1 MCAKWYNENRKNVK
15 GEPMMEKKLLLI
27 DGNSLTYRAFFA
39 LPPMTD
45 AQGRNT
51 NAAYGFTMMLLKLL
65 EEEKPTHMLV
75 AFDAS
80 KETFRHDVYQEYK
93 GSREKTPSEL
103 REQFPI
109 VRDICEAL
117 GIQMMELDR
126 YEADDLIGTL
136 AQTMPADKVRV
147 VTGDKDLL
155 QLVTSRIDVLITKR
169 GITDVQCMTEEL
181 FAEIYGGLKPI
192 QMIDLKGLM
201 GDKSDNIPGVP
212 GIGEKTAVKLIASY
226 GSVEG
231 VYEHVDELKGKQKEK
246 IVENE
251 HLARLSKELAT
262 IKCDVPIEA
271 TLDDLEI
278 ADVDTQVPYSLFQSL
293 GFKSLTNKFAPVV
306 KEEDKEELNVKT
318 VTSMPDI
325 TDAVLIVEQLREDYM
340 EEDIVGIA
348 MAIEDTI
355 YVASPELIKDPAFK
369 AWIESDAKKICLDA
383 KQAAFA
389 LRKHGMLLN
398 SYEDLL
404 LAGYLLNLSGGTT
417 LDSIAGHYAL
427 MAPNEES
434 VFGKGAK
441 RAVPSDDLLHAYL
454 AEKARMVERLFPKV
468 VEELKANQQL
478 ELYETLERPLS
489 GVLADMEWLGIKV
502 DVSTLQ
508 EMQEDLKVRLT
519 NLESEIHE
527 LAGEAFNINSPKQL
541 GVILFER
548 LELPVMKKTKTGYS
562 TAAEVLERLSPFHP
576 IIEKIMLYRELG
588 KLQSTY
594 VEGLQKV
601 VKEDGKIHTRFAQTI
616 AQTGRLSSVNP
627 NLQNIP
633 IRLEEGRKIRK
644 AFVPSEPGWSLYA
657 ADYSQIELRVMADM
671 SKDET
676 LVDAFRHGADI
687 HTRTA
692 SNVFGVPQEEVTS
705 AMRRQAK
712 AVNFGIIYG
721 ISDYGLSQNLNI
733 TRKEA
738 QSFIDRYFELFPQ
751 IKEFMDTAI
760 EKARANGFVETLMNR
775 RRNIPDINSK
785 NFNLRGFAERTAIN
799 TPIQG
804 SAADI
809 IKKAM
814 LDVHAALQ
822 EAGLQSRLLL
832 QVHDELIF
840 EGPDEEL
847 DQLKSLVKKAMEE
860 TVELSVPL
868 RVDGDA
874 GKSWFETK

>member
-1 MCAKWYNENRKNVK
+1 MCAKWYNENRKNDK

-155 QLVTSRIDVLITKR
+155 QLVTPHIDVLITKR

-231 VYEHVDELKGKQKEK
+231 VYDHVDELKGKQKEK

-271 TLDDLEI
+271 TIDDLEI

-325 TDAVLIVEQLREDYM
+325 KDAVLIVEQLREDYM

-348 MAIEDTI
+348 MAVEDTI

-389 LRKHGMLLN
+389 LRKHGMLLK

-441 RAVPSDDLLHAYL
+441 RAVPSDDLMHAYL

-562 TAAEVLERLSPFHP
+562 TAADVLEKLSPLHP

-601 VKEDGKIHTRFAQTI
+601 IKEDGKIHTRFAQTI

-692 SNVFGVPQEEVTS
+692 SNVFGVSPEEVTS

-733 TRKEA
+733 SRKEA

-751 IKEFMDTAI
+751 IKEFMDAAI

-822 EAGLQSRLLL
+822 EAGLKSRLLL

>member
-1 MCAKWYNENRKNVK
+1 MEN
-15 GEPMMEKKLLLI
+15 KLLLI

-65 EEEKPTHMLV
+65 EEEQPTHMLV

-80 KETFRHDVYQEYK
+80 SETFRHDVYQEYK

-117 GIQMMELDR
+117 GIQMMELHR

-136 AQTMPADKVRV
+136 ARTMPADRTRI

-155 QLVTSRIDVLITKR
+155 QLVTDQVEVLITKR
-169 GITDVQCMTEEL
+169 GITDVQCMTEDL
-181 FAEIYGGLKPI
+181 FAETYGGLKPI

-201 GDKSDNIPGVP
+201 GDKSDNIPGIP
-212 GIGEKTAVKLIASY
+212 GIGEKTAIKLISAY

-231 VYEHVDELKGKQKEK
+231 LYEHVEDLKGKQKEK
-246 IVENE
+246 VIANE
-251 HLARLSKELAT
+251 DLARLSKELAT
-262 IKCDVPIEA
+262 IKLDVPLDV
-271 TLDDLEI
+271 TLPDLQI
-278 ADVDTQVPYSLFQSL
+278 SDVDTQVPYSLFQSL
-293 GFKSLTNKFAPVV
+293 GFKSLTNRFAPVV
-306 KEEDKEELNVKT
+306 KEEDKEQLNIET
-318 VTSMPDI
+318 I
-325 TDAVLIVEQLREDYM
+325 TTLPSDVQDAVLVVEQLREDYM
-340 EEDIVGIA
+340 EEDIIGFSIA
-348 MAIEDTI
+348 TPNQI
-355 YVASPELIKDPAFK
+355 YVASRELVEDPAFRE
-369 AWIESDAKKICLDA
+369 WIESDHQKICLDA
-383 KQAAFA
+383 KQVAFA
-389 LRKHGMLLN
+389 LRKHGLKLQAFD
-398 SYEDLL
+398 DLL

-417 LDSIAGHYAL
+417 LASIAGHYAM
-427 MAPNEES
+427 MAPSEEA
-434 VFGKGAK
+434 VLGKGAK
-441 RAVPSDDLLHAYL
+441 RSVPTDELLHSYL
-454 AEKARMVERLFPKV
+454 AEKARMIERLFPKV
-468 VEELKANQQL
+468 QEELKANQQFD
-478 ELYETLERPLS
+478 LYETLERPLS
-489 GVLADMEWLGIKV
+489 GVLAEMEWTGIRV
-502 DVSTLQ
+502 DVATLQ
-508 EMQEDLKVRLT
+508 EMQHDLAGRLT
-519 NLESEIHE
+519 DLEE
-527 LAGEAFNINSPKQL
+527 LIYGQAGEAFNINSPKQL
-541 GVILFER
+541 GVILFEK
-548 LELPVMKKTKTGYS
+548 LELPAFKKTKTGYS
-562 TAAEVLERLSPFHP
+562 TAADVLEKLRPLHP
-576 IIEKIMLYRELG
+576 VIDHIMLYRELQ

-601 VKEDGKIHTRFAQTI
+601 IKEDGKIHTRFAQTI

-633 IRLEEGRKIRK
+633 VRIEEGRKIRK
-644 AFVPSEPGWSLYA
+644 AFVPSQAGWSLYA
-657 ADYSQIELRVMADM
+657 ADYSQIELRVMAHM
-671 SKDET
+671 SEDKT
-676 LVDAFRHGADI
+676 LVDAFLHDADI
-687 HTRTA
+687 HTQTA
-692 SNVFGVPQEEVTS
+692 SSVFSVEPGDVTGN
-705 AMRRQAK
+705 MRRQAK

-733 TRKEA
+733 SRKEA
-738 QSFIDRYFELFPQ
+738 QDFIDRYFELFPQ
-751 IKEFMDTAI
+751 IKLFMDAAI

-814 LDVHAALQ
+814 LDVHAAL
-822 EAGLQSRLLL
+822 EASPLKARLLL

-840 EGPDEEL
+840 EAPDEEL
-847 DQLKSLVKKAMEE
+847 DALKALVKQAMEQ

-874 GKSWFETK
+874 GHSWYETK

>member
-1 MCAKWYNENRKNVK
+1 
-15 GEPMMEKKLLLI
+15 MMENKLLLI

-65 EEEKPTHMLV
+65 EEEQPTHMLV

-80 KETFRHDVYQEYK
+80 SETFRHDVYQEYK

-117 GIQMMELDR
+117 GIQMMELHR

-136 AQTMPADKVRV
+136 ARTMPTDRTRI

-155 QLVTSRIDVLITKR
+155 QLVTDKVEVLITKR

-181 FAEIYGGLKPI
+181 FAETYGGLKPI

-201 GDKSDNIPGVP
+201 GDKSDNIPGIP
-212 GIGEKTAVKLIASY
+212 GIGEKTAVKLISAY

-231 VYEHVDELKGKQKEK
+231 LYEHVEDLKGKQKEK
-246 IVENE
+246 VIANE
-251 HLARLSKELAT
+251 ELARLSKELAT
-262 IKCDVPIEA
+262 IKVDVPLET
-271 TLDDLEI
+271 TLDDLQI
-278 ADVDTQVPYSLFQSL
+278 RNVDTQVPYSLFQSL
-293 GFKSLTNKFAPVV
+293 GFKSLTNRFAPVV
-306 KEEDKEELNVKT
+306 KEEDKEQLNV
-318 VTSMPDI
+318 VTITSLPKDV
-325 TDAVLIVEQLREDYM
+325 TDAVLIAEQLREDYM
-340 EEDIVGIA
+340 EEDIIGFAIA
-348 MAIEDTI
+348 TPDTI
-355 YVASPELIKDPAFK
+355 YVAAPTLVEDPAFRQ
-369 AWIESDAKKICLDA
+369 WIESEHQKICLDA
-383 KQAAFA
+383 KQVAFA
-389 LRKHGMLLN
+389 LRKHGLTLN
-398 SYEDLL
+398 GYEDLL

-417 LDSIAGHYAL
+417 LASIAGHYAL
-427 MAPNEES
+427 MAPNEEA
-434 VFGKGAK
+434 VLGKGAK
-441 RAVPSDDLLHAYL
+441 RLAPEDEALHPYL
-454 AEKARMVERLFPKV
+454 AEKARMVELLFPKV
-468 VEELKANQQL
+468 REELKANQQY

-489 GVLADMEWLGIKV
+489 GVLAEMEWTGIRV
-502 DVSTLQ
+502 DVATLQ
-508 EMQEDLKVRLT
+508 EMQADLAGRLT
-519 NLESEIHE
+519 ELETLVFEA
-527 LAGEAFNINSPKQL
+527 AGESFNINSPKQL
-541 GVILFER
+541 GVILFEK
-548 LELPVMKKTKTGYS
+548 LELPAFKKTKTGYS
-562 TAAEVLERLSPFHP
+562 TAADVLEKLRPLHP
-576 IIEKIMLYRELG
+576 VIDHIMLYRELQ

-601 VKEDGKIHTRFAQTI
+601 IKEDGKIHTRFAQTI

-633 IRLEEGRKIRK
+633 IRIEEGRKIRK
-644 AFVPSEPGWSLYA
+644 AFVPSQTGWSLYA

-671 SKDET
+671 SQDQT
-676 LVDAFRHGADI
+676 LVDAFLHDEDI
-687 HTRTA
+687 HTQTA
-692 SNVFGVPQEEVTS
+692 SSVFGVEPEDVTGN
-705 AMRRQAK
+705 MRRQAK

-751 IKEFMDTAI
+751 IKQFMDTAI
-760 EKARANGFVETLMNR
+760 ETARANGFVETLMNR

-814 LDVHAALQ
+814 LDVHAALK
-822 EAGLQSRLLL
+822 ASNLKARLLL

-840 EGPDEEL
+840 EAPDEEL
-847 DQLKSLVKKAMEE
+847 DALQALVKQAMEQ

-868 RVDGDA
+868 RVDGGA
-874 GKSWFETK
+874 GHTWYETK

>member
-1 MCAKWYNENRKNVK
+1 
-15 GEPMMEKKLLLI
+15 MMENKLLLI

-65 EEEKPTHMLV
+65 EEEQPTHMLV

-80 KETFRHDVYQEYK
+80 SETFRHDVYQEYK

-117 GIQMMELDR
+117 GIQMMELHR

-136 AQTMPADKVRV
+136 ARTMPTDRTRI

-155 QLVTSRIDVLITKR
+155 QLVTDKVEVLITKR

-181 FAEIYGGLKPI
+181 FAETYGGLKPI

-201 GDKSDNIPGVP
+201 GDKSDNIPGIP
-212 GIGEKTAVKLIASY
+212 GIGEKTAVKLISAY

-231 VYEHVDELKGKQKEK
+231 LYEHVEDLKGKQKEK
-246 IVENE
+246 VIANE
-251 HLARLSKELAT
+251 ELARLSKELAT
-262 IKCDVPIEA
+262 IKVDVPLET
-271 TLDDLEI
+271 TLDDLQI
-278 ADVDTQVPYSLFQSL
+278 RDVDTQVPYSLFQSL
-293 GFKSLTNKFAPVV
+293 GFKSLTNRFAPVV
-306 KEEDKEELNVKT
+306 KEEDKEQLNV
-318 VTSMPDI
+318 VTITSLPEDV
-325 TDAVLIVEQLREDYM
+325 TDAVLLAEQLREDYM
-340 EEDIVGIA
+340 EEDIIGFAIA
-348 MAIEDTI
+348 TPDTI
-355 YVASPELIKDPAFK
+355 YVAAPTLVEDSAFCQ
-369 AWIESDAKKICLDA
+369 WIESEHRKICLDA
-383 KQAAFA
+383 KQVAFA
-389 LRKHGMLLN
+389 LRKHGLTLN
-398 SYEDLL
+398 GYEDLL

-417 LDSIAGHYAL
+417 LASIAGHYAL
-427 MAPNEES
+427 MAPNEEA
-434 VFGKGAK
+434 VLGKGAK
-441 RAVPSDDLLHAYL
+441 RLAPADDVLHPYL
-454 AEKARMVERLFPKV
+454 AEKARMIELLFPKV
-468 VEELKANQQL
+468 REELKANQQY

-489 GVLADMEWLGIKV
+489 GVLAEMEWTGIRV
-502 DVSTLQ
+502 DVATLQ
-508 EMQEDLKVRLT
+508 SMQADLAGRLT
-519 NLESEIHE
+519 ELETLVFEA
-527 LAGEAFNINSPKQL
+527 AGESFNINSPKQL
-541 GVILFER
+541 GVILFEK
-548 LELPVMKKTKTGYS
+548 LELPAFKKTKTGYS
-562 TAAEVLERLSPFHP
+562 TAADVLEKLRPLHP
-576 IIEKIMLYRELG
+576 VIDHIMLYRELQ

-601 VKEDGKIHTRFAQTI
+601 IKEDGKIHTRFAQTI

-633 IRLEEGRKIRK
+633 IRIEEGRKIRK
-644 AFVPSEPGWSLYA
+644 AFVPSEAGWSLYA

-671 SKDET
+671 SQDQT
-676 LVDAFRHGADI
+676 LVDAFLHDEDI
-687 HTRTA
+687 HTQTA
-692 SNVFGVPQEEVTS
+692 SSVFGVEPEDVTGN
-705 AMRRQAK
+705 MRRQAK

-751 IKEFMDTAI
+751 IKQFMDTAI
-760 EKARANGFVETLMNR
+760 ETARANGFVETLMNR

-814 LDVHAALQ
+814 LDVHAALK
-822 EAGLQSRLLL
+822 ASNLKARLLL

-840 EGPDEEL
+840 EAPDEEL
-847 DQLKSLVKKAMEE
+847 DALQALVKQAMEQ

-868 RVDGDA
+868 RVEGGA
-874 GKSWFETK
+874 GHTWYETK

>member
-1 MCAKWYNENRKNVK
+1 MEN
-15 GEPMMEKKLLLI
+15 KLLLI

-65 EEEKPTHMLV
+65 EEEQPTHMLV

-80 KETFRHDVYQEYK
+80 SETFRHDVYQEYK

-117 GIQMMELDR
+117 GIQMMELHR

-136 AQTMPADKVRV
+136 ARTMPADRTRI

-155 QLVTSRIDVLITKR
+155 QLVTDQVEVLITKR
-169 GITDVQCMTEEL
+169 GITDVQCMTEDL
-181 FAEIYGGLKPI
+181 FAETYGGLKPI

-201 GDKSDNIPGVP
+201 GDKSDNIPGIP
-212 GIGEKTAVKLIASY
+212 GIGEKTAIKLISAY

-231 VYEHVDELKGKQKEK
+231 LYEHVEDLKGKQKEK
-246 IVENE
+246 VIANE
-251 HLARLSKELAT
+251 DLARLSKELAT
-262 IKCDVPIEA
+262 IKLDVPLDV
-271 TLDDLEI
+271 TLPDLQI
-278 ADVDTQVPYSLFQSL
+278 SDVDTQVPYSLFQSL
-293 GFKSLTNKFAPVV
+293 GFKSLTNRFAPVI
-306 KEEDKEELNVKT
+306 KEEDKEQLNVET
-318 VTSMPDI
+318 I
-325 TDAVLIVEQLREDYM
+325 TTLPSDVQDAVLVVEQLREDYM
-340 EEDIVGIA
+340 EEDIIGFSIA
-348 MAIEDTI
+348 TPNQI
-355 YVASPELIKDPAFK
+355 YVASRELVEDPAFRE
-369 AWIESDAKKICLDA
+369 WIESDHQKICLDA

-389 LRKHGMLLN
+389 LRKHGLKLQAFD
-398 SYEDLL
+398 DLL

-417 LDSIAGHYAL
+417 LASIAGHYAM
-427 MAPNEES
+427 MAPSEEA
-434 VFGKGAK
+434 VLGKGAK
-441 RAVPSDDLLHAYL
+441 RSVPTDELLHPYL
-454 AEKARMVERLFPKV
+454 AEKARMIERLFPKV
-468 VEELKANQQL
+468 QEELKANQQF

-489 GVLADMEWLGIKV
+489 GVLAEMEWTGIRV
-502 DVSTLQ
+502 DVATLQ
-508 EMQEDLKVRLT
+508 EMQHDLAGRLT
-519 NLESEIHE
+519 DLEE
-527 LAGEAFNINSPKQL
+527 LIYGQAGEAFNINSPKQL
-541 GVILFER
+541 GVILFEK
-548 LELPVMKKTKTGYS
+548 LELPAFKKTKTGYS
-562 TAAEVLERLSPFHP
+562 TAADVLEKLRPLHP
-576 IIEKIMLYRELG
+576 VIDHIMLYRELQ

-601 VKEDGKIHTRFAQTI
+601 IKEDGKIHTRFAQTI

-633 IRLEEGRKIRK
+633 VRIEEGRKIRK
-644 AFVPSEPGWSLYA
+644 AFVPSQAGWSLYA
-657 ADYSQIELRVMADM
+657 ADYSQIELRVMAHM
-671 SKDET
+671 SEDKT
-676 LVDAFRHGADI
+676 LVDAFLHDADI
-687 HTRTA
+687 HTQTA
-692 SNVFGVPQEEVTS
+692 SSVFSVDPGDVTGN
-705 AMRRQAK
+705 MRRQAK

-733 TRKEA
+733 SRKEA
-738 QSFIDRYFELFPQ
+738 QDFIDRYFELFPQ
-751 IKEFMDTAI
+751 IKLFMDAAI

-814 LDVHAALQ
+814 LDVHAAL
-822 EAGLQSRLLL
+822 EASPLKARLLL

-840 EGPDEEL
+840 EAPDEEL
-847 DQLKSLVKKAMEE
+847 DALKALVKQAMEQ

-868 RVDGDA
+868 SVDGDA
-874 GKSWFETK
+874 GHSWYETK

>member
-1 MCAKWYNENRKNVK
+1 
-15 GEPMMEKKLLLI
+15 MMENKLLLI

-65 EEEKPTHMLV
+65 EEEQPTHMLV

-80 KETFRHDVYQEYK
+80 SETFRHDVYQEYK

-117 GIQMMELDR
+117 GIQMMELHR

-136 AQTMPADKVRV
+136 ARTMPTDRTRI

-155 QLVTSRIDVLITKR
+155 QLVTDKVEVLITKR

-181 FAEIYGGLKPI
+181 FAETYGGLKPI

-201 GDKSDNIPGVP
+201 GDKSDNIPGIP
-212 GIGEKTAVKLIASY
+212 GIGEKTAVKLISAY

-231 VYEHVDELKGKQKEK
+231 LYEHVEDLKGKQKEK
-246 IVENE
+246 VIANE
-251 HLARLSKELAT
+251 ELARLSKELAT
-262 IKCDVPIEA
+262 IKVDVPLET
-271 TLDDLEI
+271 TLDDLQI
-278 ADVDTQVPYSLFQSL
+278 RNVDTQVPYSLFQSL
-293 GFKSLTNKFAPVV
+293 GFKSLTNRFAPVV
-306 KEEDKEELNVKT
+306 KEEDKEQLNV
-318 VTSMPDI
+318 VTITSLPKDV
-325 TDAVLIVEQLREDYM
+325 TDAILIAEQLREDYM
-340 EEDIVGIA
+340 EEDIIGFAIA
-348 MAIEDTI
+348 TPDTI
-355 YVASPELIKDPAFK
+355 YVAAPTLVEDPAFRQ
-369 AWIESDAKKICLDA
+369 WIESEHQKICLDA
-383 KQAAFA
+383 KQVAFA
-389 LRKHGMLLN
+389 LRKHGLTLN
-398 SYEDLL
+398 GYEDLL

-417 LDSIAGHYAL
+417 LASIAGHYAL
-427 MAPNEES
+427 MAPNEEA
-434 VFGKGAK
+434 VLGKGAK
-441 RAVPSDDLLHAYL
+441 RLAPEDEALHPYL
-454 AEKARMVERLFPKV
+454 AEKARMVELLFPKV
-468 VEELKANQQL
+468 REELKANQQY

-489 GVLADMEWLGIKV
+489 GVLAEMEWTGIRV
-502 DVSTLQ
+502 DVATLQ
-508 EMQEDLKVRLT
+508 EMQADLAGRLT
-519 NLESEIHE
+519 ELETLVFEA
-527 LAGEAFNINSPKQL
+527 AGESFNINSPKQL
-541 GVILFER
+541 GVILFEK
-548 LELPVMKKTKTGYS
+548 LELPAFKKTKTGYS
-562 TAAEVLERLSPFHP
+562 TAADVLEKLRPLHP
-576 IIEKIMLYRELG
+576 VIDHIMLYRELQ

-601 VKEDGKIHTRFAQTI
+601 IKEDGKIHTRFAQTI

-633 IRLEEGRKIRK
+633 IRIEEGRKIRK
-644 AFVPSEPGWSLYA
+644 AFVPSQTGWSLYA

-671 SKDET
+671 SQDQT
-676 LVDAFRHGADI
+676 LVDAFLHDEDI
-687 HTRTA
+687 HTQTA
-692 SNVFGVPQEEVTS
+692 SSVFGVEPEDVTGN
-705 AMRRQAK
+705 MRRQAK

-751 IKEFMDTAI
+751 IKQFMDTAI
-760 EKARANGFVETLMNR
+760 ETARANGFVETLMNR

-814 LDVHAALQ
+814 LDVHAALK
-822 EAGLQSRLLL
+822 ASNLKARLLL

-840 EGPDEEL
+840 EAPDEEL
-847 DQLKSLVKKAMEE
+847 DALQALVKQAMEQ

-868 RVDGDA
+868 RVDGGA
-874 GKSWFETK
+874 GHTWYETK

>member
-1 MCAKWYNENRKNVK
+1 
-15 GEPMMEKKLLLI
+15 MMENKLLLI

-65 EEEKPTHMLV
+65 EEEQPTHMLV

-80 KETFRHDVYQEYK
+80 SETFRHDVYQEYK

-117 GIQMMELDR
+117 GIQMMELHR

-136 AQTMPADKVRV
+136 ARTMPTDRTRI

-155 QLVTSRIDVLITKR
+155 QLVTDKVEVLITKR

-181 FAEIYGGLKPI
+181 FAETYGGLKPI

-201 GDKSDNIPGVP
+201 GDKSDNIPGIP
-212 GIGEKTAVKLIASY
+212 GIGEKTAVKLISAY

-231 VYEHVDELKGKQKEK
+231 LYEHVEDLKGKQKEK
-246 IVENE
+246 VIANE
-251 HLARLSKELAT
+251 ELARLSKELAT
-262 IKCDVPIEA
+262 IKVDVPLET
-271 TLDDLEI
+271 TLDDLQI
-278 ADVDTQVPYSLFQSL
+278 RNVDTQVPYSLFQSL
-293 GFKSLTNKFAPVV
+293 GFKSLTNRFAPVV
-306 KEEDKEELNVKT
+306 KEEDKEQLNV
-318 VTSMPDI
+318 VTITSLPKDV
-325 TDAVLIVEQLREDYM
+325 TDAVLIAEQLREDYM
-340 EEDIVGIA
+340 EEDIIGFAIA
-348 MAIEDTI
+348 TPDTI
-355 YVASPELIKDPAFK
+355 YVAAPTLVEDPAFRQ
-369 AWIESDAKKICLDA
+369 WIESEHQKICLDA
-383 KQAAFA
+383 KQVAFA
-389 LRKHGMLLN
+389 LRKHGLTLN
-398 SYEDLL
+398 GYEDLL

-417 LDSIAGHYAL
+417 LASIAGHYAL
-427 MAPNEES
+427 MAPNEEA
-434 VFGKGAK
+434 VLGKGAK
-441 RAVPSDDLLHAYL
+441 RLAPEDEALHPYL
-454 AEKARMVERLFPKV
+454 AEKARMVELLFPKV
-468 VEELKANQQL
+468 REELKANQQY

-489 GVLADMEWLGIKV
+489 GVLAEMEWTGIRV
-502 DVSTLQ
+502 DVATLQ
-508 EMQEDLKVRLT
+508 EMQADLAGRLT
-519 NLESEIHE
+519 ELETLVFEA
-527 LAGEAFNINSPKQL
+527 AGESFNINSPKKL
-541 GVILFER
+541 GVILIEK
-548 LELPVMKKTKTGYS
+548 LELPAFKKTKTGYS
-562 TAAEVLERLSPFHP
+562 TAADVLEKLRPLHP
-576 IIEKIMLYRELG
+576 VIDHIMLYRELQ

-601 VKEDGKIHTRFAQTI
+601 IKEDGKIHTRFAQTI

-633 IRLEEGRKIRK
+633 IRIEEGRKIRK
-644 AFVPSEPGWSLYA
+644 AFVPSQTGWSLYA

-671 SKDET
+671 SQDQT
-676 LVDAFRHGADI
+676 LVDAFLHDEDI
-687 HTRTA
+687 HTQTA
-692 SNVFGVPQEEVTS
+692 SSVFGVEPEDVTGN
-705 AMRRQAK
+705 MRRQAK

-751 IKEFMDTAI
+751 IKQFMDTAI
-760 EKARANGFVETLMNR
+760 ETARANGFVETLMNR

-814 LDVHAALQ
+814 LDVHAALK
-822 EAGLQSRLLL
+822 ASNLKARLLL

-840 EGPDEEL
+840 EAPDEEL
-847 DQLKSLVKKAMEE
+847 DALQALVKQAMEQ

-868 RVDGDA
+868 RVDGGA
-874 GKSWFETK
+874 GHTWYETK

>member
-1 MCAKWYNENRKNVK
+1 MEN
-15 GEPMMEKKLLLI
+15 KLLLI

-65 EEEKPTHMLV
+65 EEEQPTHMLV

-80 KETFRHDVYQEYK
+80 SETFRHDVYQEYK

-117 GIQMMELDR
+117 GIQMMELHR

-136 AQTMPADKVRV
+136 ARTMPADRIRI

-155 QLVTSRIDVLITKR
+155 QLVTNQVEVLITKR
-169 GITDVQCMTEEL
+169 GITDVQCMTEDL
-181 FAEIYGGLKPI
+181 FAETYGGLKPI

-201 GDKSDNIPGVP
+201 GDKSDNIPGIP
-212 GIGEKTAVKLIASY
+212 GIGEKTAIKLISAY

-231 VYEHVDELKGKQKEK
+231 LYEHVEDLKGKQKEK
-246 IVENE
+246 VIANE
-251 HLARLSKELAT
+251 DLARLSKELAT
-262 IKCDVPIEA
+262 IKLDVPLDV
-271 TLDDLEI
+271 TLPDLQI
-278 ADVDTQVPYSLFQSL
+278 SDVDTQVPYSLFQSL
-293 GFKSLTNKFAPVV
+293 GFKSLTNRFAPVI
-306 KEEDKEELNVKT
+306 KEEDKEQLNVET
-318 VTSMPDI
+318 I
-325 TDAVLIVEQLREDYM
+325 TTLPSDVQDAVLVVEQLREDYM
-340 EEDIVGIA
+340 EEDIIGFSIA
-348 MAIEDTI
+348 TPNQI
-355 YVASPELIKDPAFK
+355 YVASRELVEDPAFRE
-369 AWIESDAKKICLDA
+369 WIESDHQKICLDA

-389 LRKHGMLLN
+389 LRKHGLKLQAFD
-398 SYEDLL
+398 DLL

-417 LDSIAGHYAL
+417 LASIAGHYAM
-427 MAPNEES
+427 MAPSEEA
-434 VFGKGAK
+434 VLGKGAK
-441 RAVPSDDLLHAYL
+441 RSVPTDELLHSYL
-454 AEKARMVERLFPKV
+454 AEKARMIERLFPKV
-468 VEELKANQQL
+468 QEELKANQQFD
-478 ELYETLERPLS
+478 LYETLERPLS
-489 GVLADMEWLGIKV
+489 GVLAEMEWTGIRV
-502 DVSTLQ
+502 DVATLQ
-508 EMQEDLKVRLT
+508 EMQHDLAGRLT
-519 NLESEIHE
+519 DLEE
-527 LAGEAFNINSPKQL
+527 LIYGQAGEAFNINSPKQL
-541 GVILFER
+541 GVILFEK
-548 LELPVMKKTKTGYS
+548 LELPAFKKTKTGYS
-562 TAAEVLERLSPFHP
+562 TAADVLEKLRPLHP
-576 IIEKIMLYRELG
+576 VIDHIMLYRELQ

-601 VKEDGKIHTRFAQTI
+601 IKEDGKIHTRFAQTI

-633 IRLEEGRKIRK
+633 VRIEEGRKIRK
-644 AFVPSEPGWSLYA
+644 AFVPSQAGWSLYA
-657 ADYSQIELRVMADM
+657 ADYSQIELRVMAHM
-671 SKDET
+671 SEDKT
-676 LVDAFRHGADI
+676 LVDAFLHDADI
-687 HTRTA
+687 HTQTA
-692 SNVFGVPQEEVTS
+692 SSVFSVDPGDVTGN
-705 AMRRQAK
+705 MRRQAK

-733 TRKEA
+733 SRKEA
-738 QSFIDRYFELFPQ
+738 QDFIDRYFELFPQ
-751 IKEFMDTAI
+751 IKLFMDAAI

-814 LDVHAALQ
+814 LDVHAAL
-822 EAGLQSRLLL
+822 EASPLKARLLL

-840 EGPDEEL
+840 EAPDEEL
-847 DQLKSLVKKAMEE
+847 DALKALVKQAMEQ

-874 GKSWFETK
+874 GHSWYETK

>member
-1 MCAKWYNENRKNVK
+1 
-15 GEPMMEKKLLLI
+15 
-27 DGNSLTYRAFFA
+27 
-39 LPPMTD
+39 
-45 AQGRNT
+45 
-51 NAAYGFTMMLLKLL
+51 YGFTMMLLKLL
-65 EEEKPTHMLV
+65 EEEQPTHMLV

-80 KETFRHDVYQEYK
+80 SETFRHDVYQEYK

-117 GIQMMELDR
+117 GIQMMELHR

-136 AQTMPADKVRV
+136 ARTMPTDRTRI

-155 QLVTSRIDVLITKR
+155 QLVTDKVEVLITKR

-181 FAEIYGGLKPI
+181 FAETYGGLKPI

-201 GDKSDNIPGVP
+201 GDKSDNIPGIP
-212 GIGEKTAVKLIASY
+212 GIGEKTAVKLISAY

-231 VYEHVDELKGKQKEK
+231 LYEHVEDLKGKQKEK
-246 IVENE
+246 VIANE
-251 HLARLSKELAT
+251 ELARLSKELAT
-262 IKCDVPIEA
+262 IKVDVPLET
-271 TLDDLEI
+271 TLDDLQI
-278 ADVDTQVPYSLFQSL
+278 RNVDTQVPYSLFQSL
-293 GFKSLTNKFAPVV
+293 GFKSLTNRFAPVV
-306 KEEDKEELNVKT
+306 KEEDKEQLNV
-318 VTSMPDI
+318 VTITSLPKDV
-325 TDAVLIVEQLREDYM
+325 TDAVLIAEQLREDYM
-340 EEDIVGIA
+340 EEDIIGFAIA
-348 MAIEDTI
+348 TPDTI
-355 YVASPELIKDPAFK
+355 YVAAPTLVEDPAFRQ
-369 AWIESDAKKICLDA
+369 WIESEHQKICLDA
-383 KQAAFA
+383 KQVAFA
-389 LRKHGMLLN
+389 LRKHGLTLN
-398 SYEDLL
+398 GYEDLL

-417 LDSIAGHYAL
+417 LASIAGHYAL
-427 MAPNEES
+427 MAPNEEA
-434 VFGKGAK
+434 VLGKGAK
-441 RAVPSDDLLHAYL
+441 RLAPEDEALHPYL
-454 AEKARMVERLFPKV
+454 AEKARMVELLFPKV
-468 VEELKANQQL
+468 REELKANQQY

-489 GVLADMEWLGIKV
+489 GVLAEMEWTGIRV
-502 DVSTLQ
+502 DVATLQ
-508 EMQEDLKVRLT
+508 EMQADLAGRLT
-519 NLESEIHE
+519 ELETLVFEA
-527 LAGEAFNINSPKQL
+527 AGESFNINSPKQL
-541 GVILFER
+541 GVILFEK
-548 LELPVMKKTKTGYS
+548 LELPAFKKTKTGYS
-562 TAAEVLERLSPFHP
+562 TAADVLEKLRPLHP
-576 IIEKIMLYRELG
+576 VIDHIMLYRELQ

-601 VKEDGKIHTRFAQTI
+601 IKEDGKIHTRFAQTI

-633 IRLEEGRKIRK
+633 IRIEEGRKIRK
-644 AFVPSEPGWSLYA
+644 AFVPSQTGWSLYA

-671 SKDET
+671 SQDQT
-676 LVDAFRHGADI
+676 LVDAFLHDEDI
-687 HTRTA
+687 HTQTA
-692 SNVFGVPQEEVTS
+692 SSVFGVEPEDVTGN
-705 AMRRQAK
+705 MRRQAK

-751 IKEFMDTAI
+751 IKQFMDTAI
-760 EKARANGFVETLMNR
+760 ETARANGFVETLMNR

-814 LDVHAALQ
+814 LDVHAALK
-822 EAGLQSRLLL
+822 ASNLKARLLL

-840 EGPDEEL
+840 EAPDEEL
-847 DQLKSLVKKAMEE
+847 DALQALVKQAMEQ

-868 RVDGDA
+868 RVDGGA
-874 GKSWFETK
+874 GHTWYETK

>member
-1 MCAKWYNENRKNVK
+1 
-15 GEPMMEKKLLLI
+15 MMENKLLLI

-65 EEEKPTHMLV
+65 EEEQPTHMLV

-80 KETFRHDVYQEYK
+80 SETFRHDVYQEYK

-117 GIQMMELDR
+117 GIQMMELHR

-136 AQTMPADKVRV
+136 ARTMPTDRTRI

-155 QLVTSRIDVLITKR
+155 QLVTDKVEVLITKR

-181 FAEIYGGLKPI
+181 FAETYGGLKPI

-201 GDKSDNIPGVP
+201 GDKSDNIPGIP
-212 GIGEKTAVKLIASY
+212 GIGEKTAVKLISAY

-231 VYEHVDELKGKQKEK
+231 LYEHVEDLKGKQKEK
-246 IVENE
+246 VIANE
-251 HLARLSKELAT
+251 ELARLSKELAT
-262 IKCDVPIEA
+262 IKVDVPLET
-271 TLDDLEI
+271 TLDDLQI
-278 ADVDTQVPYSLFQSL
+278 RNVDTQVPYSLFQSL
-293 GFKSLTNKFAPVV
+293 GFKSLTNRFAPVV
-306 KEEDKEELNVKT
+306 KEEDKEQLNV
-318 VTSMPDI
+318 VTITSLPKDV
-325 TDAVLIVEQLREDYM
+325 TDAVLIAEQLREDYM
-340 EEDIVGIA
+340 EEDIIGFAIA
-348 MAIEDTI
+348 TPDTI
-355 YVASPELIKDPAFK
+355 YVAAPTLVEDPAFRQ
-369 AWIESDAKKICLDA
+369 WIESEHQKICLDA
-383 KQAAFA
+383 KQVAFV
-389 LRKHGMLLN
+389 LRKHGLTLN
-398 SYEDLL
+398 GYEDLL

-417 LDSIAGHYAL
+417 LASIAGHYAL
-427 MAPNEES
+427 MAPNEEA
-434 VFGKGAK
+434 VLGKGAK
-441 RAVPSDDLLHAYL
+441 RLAPEDEALHPYL
-454 AEKARMVERLFPKV
+454 AEKARMVELLFPKV
-468 VEELKANQQL
+468 REELKANQQY

-489 GVLADMEWLGIKV
+489 GVLAEMEWTGIRV
-502 DVSTLQ
+502 DVATLQ
-508 EMQEDLKVRLT
+508 EMQADLAGRLT
-519 NLESEIHE
+519 ELETLVFEA
-527 LAGEAFNINSPKQL
+527 AGESFNINSPKQL
-541 GVILFER
+541 GVILFEK
-548 LELPVMKKTKTGYS
+548 LELPAFKKTKTGYS
-562 TAAEVLERLSPFHP
+562 TAADVLEKLRPLHP
-576 IIEKIMLYRELG
+576 VIDHIMLYRELQ

-601 VKEDGKIHTRFAQTI
+601 IKEDGKIHTRFAQTI

-633 IRLEEGRKIRK
+633 IRIEEGRKIRK
-644 AFVPSEPGWSLYA
+644 AFVPSQTGWSLYA

-671 SKDET
+671 SQDQT
-676 LVDAFRHGADI
+676 LVDAFLHDEDI
-687 HTRTA
+687 HTQTA
-692 SNVFGVPQEEVTS
+692 SSVFGVEPEDVTGN
-705 AMRRQAK
+705 MRRQAK

-751 IKEFMDTAI
+751 IKQFMDTAI
-760 EKARANGFVETLMNR
+760 ETARANGFVETLMNR

-814 LDVHAALQ
+814 LDVHAALK
-822 EAGLQSRLLL
+822 ASNLKARLLL

-840 EGPDEEL
+840 EAPDEEL
-847 DQLKSLVKKAMEE
+847 DALQALVKQAMEQ

-868 RVDGDA
+868 RVDGGA
-874 GKSWFETK
+874 GHTWYETK

>member
-1 MCAKWYNENRKNVK
+1 MEN
-15 GEPMMEKKLLLI
+15 KLLLI

-65 EEEKPTHMLV
+65 EEEQPTHMLV

-80 KETFRHDVYQEYK
+80 SETFRHDVYQEYK

-117 GIQMMELDR
+117 GIQMMELHR

-136 AQTMPADKVRV
+136 ARTMPADRTRI

-155 QLVTSRIDVLITKR
+155 QLVTDQVEVLITKR
-169 GITDVQCMTEEL
+169 GITDVQCMTEDL
-181 FAEIYGGLKPI
+181 FAETYGGLKPI

-201 GDKSDNIPGVP
+201 GDKSDNIPGIP
-212 GIGEKTAVKLIASY
+212 GIGEKTAIKLISAY

-231 VYEHVDELKGKQKEK
+231 LYEHVEDLKGKQKEK
-246 IVENE
+246 VIANE
-251 HLARLSKELAT
+251 DLARLSKELAT
-262 IKCDVPIEA
+262 IKLDVPLDV
-271 TLDDLEI
+271 TLPDLQI
-278 ADVDTQVPYSLFQSL
+278 SDVDTQVPYSLFQSL
-293 GFKSLTNKFAPVV
+293 GFKSLTNRFAPVV
-306 KEEDKEELNVKT
+306 KEEDKEQLNIET
-318 VTSMPDI
+318 I
-325 TDAVLIVEQLREDYM
+325 TTLPSDVQDAVLVVEQLREDYM
-340 EEDIVGIA
+340 EEDIIGFSIA
-348 MAIEDTI
+348 TPNQI
-355 YVASPELIKDPAFK
+355 YVASRELVEDPAFRE
-369 AWIESDAKKICLDA
+369 WIESDHQKICLDA

-389 LRKHGMLLN
+389 LRKHGLKLQAFD
-398 SYEDLL
+398 DLL

-417 LDSIAGHYAL
+417 LASIAGHYAM
-427 MAPNEES
+427 MAPSEEA
-434 VFGKGAK
+434 VLGKGAK
-441 RAVPSDDLLHAYL
+441 RSVPTDELLHSYL
-454 AEKARMVERLFPKV
+454 AEKARMIERLFPKV
-468 VEELKANQQL
+468 QEELKANQQFD
-478 ELYETLERPLS
+478 LYETLERPLS
-489 GVLADMEWLGIKV
+489 GVLAEMEWTGIRV
-502 DVSTLQ
+502 DVATLQ
-508 EMQEDLKVRLT
+508 EMQHDLAGRLT
-519 NLESEIHE
+519 DLEE
-527 LAGEAFNINSPKQL
+527 LIYGQAGEAFNINSPKQL
-541 GVILFER
+541 GVILFEK
-548 LELPVMKKTKTGYS
+548 LELPAFKKTKTGYS
-562 TAAEVLERLSPFHP
+562 TAADVLEKLRPLHP
-576 IIEKIMLYRELG
+576 VIDHIMLYRELQ

-601 VKEDGKIHTRFAQTI
+601 IKEDGKIHTRFAQTI

-633 IRLEEGRKIRK
+633 VRIEEGRKIRK
-644 AFVPSEPGWSLYA
+644 AFVPSQTGWSLYA
-657 ADYSQIELRVMADM
+657 ADYSQIELRVMAHM
-671 SKDET
+671 SEDKT
-676 LVDAFRHGADI
+676 LVDAFLHDADI
-687 HTRTA
+687 HTQTA
-692 SNVFGVPQEEVTS
+692 SSVFSVDPGDVTGN
-705 AMRRQAK
+705 MRRQAK

-733 TRKEA
+733 SRKEA
-738 QSFIDRYFELFPQ
+738 QDFIDRYFELFPQ
-751 IKEFMDTAI
+751 IKLFMDAAI

-814 LDVHAALQ
+814 LDVHAAL
-822 EAGLQSRLLL
+822 EASPLKARLLL

-840 EGPDEEL
+840 EAPDEEL
-847 DQLKSLVKKAMEE
+847 DALKALVKQAMEQ

-874 GKSWFETK
+874 GHSWYETK

>member
-1 MCAKWYNENRKNVK
+1 
-15 GEPMMEKKLLLI
+15 MMENKLLLI

-65 EEEKPTHMLV
+65 EEEQPTHMLV

-80 KETFRHDVYQEYK
+80 SETFRHDVYQEYK

-117 GIQMMELDR
+117 GIQMMELHR

-136 AQTMPADKVRV
+136 AQTMPADRIRI

-155 QLVTSRIDVLITKR
+155 QLVTDQVEVLITKR
-169 GITDVQCMTEEL
+169 GITDVLCMTEEL
-181 FAEIYGGLKPI
+181 FAETYGGLKPM

-212 GIGEKTAVKLIASY
+212 GIGEKTAIKLISAY

-231 VYEHVDELKGKQKEK
+231 LYEHVEDLKGKQKEK
-246 IVENE
+246 VIANE
-251 HLARLSKELAT
+251 ELARLSKELAT
-262 IKCDVPIEA
+262 IKLDVPLDV
-271 TLDDLEI
+271 TLDDLQI
-278 ADVDTQVPYSLFQSL
+278 SDVDTQVPYSLFQSL
-293 GFKSLTNKFAPVV
+293 GFKSLTNRFAPVV
-306 KEEDKEELNVKT
+306 EEADKEQLNVQT
-318 VTSMPDI
+318 ITSLPEGV
-325 TDAVLIVEQLREDYM
+325 TDAVLVVEQLREDYM
-340 EEDIVGIA
+340 EEDIIGFGIA
-348 MAIEDTI
+348 TPDQI
-355 YVASPELIKDPAFK
+355 YVASPELVNDPAFR
-369 AWIESDAKKICLDA
+369 AWIESDHQKICLDA
-383 KQAAFA
+383 KQVAFA
-389 LRKHGMLLN
+389 LRKHDLKLTAFD
-398 SYEDLL
+398 DLL

-417 LDSIAGHYAL
+417 LASIAGHYML
-427 MAPNEES
+427 MAPNEEA
-434 VFGKGAK
+434 VLGKGAK
-441 RAVPSDDLLHAYL
+441 RLAPTDELLHPYL
-454 AEKARMVERLFPKV
+454 AEKARMIELLFPKV
-468 VEELKANQQL
+468 KEELKANQQF

-489 GVLADMEWLGIKV
+489 GVLAEMEWTGIRV
-502 DVSTLQ
+502 DVATLQ
-508 EMQEDLKVRLT
+508 DMQEDLRGRLT
-519 NLESEIHE
+519 DLEQLIY
-527 LAGEAFNINSPKQL
+527 GEVGEEFNINSPKQL
-541 GVILFER
+541 GVILFEK
-548 LELPVMKKTKTGYS
+548 LELPAFKKTKTGYS
-562 TAAEVLERLSPFHP
+562 TAADVLEKLRPLHP
-576 IIEKIMLYRELG
+576 VIDHIMLYRELQ

-601 VKEDGKIHTRFAQTI
+601 IKEDGKIHTRFAQTI

-633 IRLEEGRKIRK
+633 VRIEEGRKIRK
-644 AFVPSEPGWSLYA
+644 AFVPSEAGWSLYA
-657 ADYSQIELRVMADM
+657 ADYSQIELRVMAHM
-671 SKDET
+671 SEDKT
-676 LVDAFRHGADI
+676 LVQAFLDDADI
-687 HTRTA
+687 HTQTA
-692 SNVFGVPQEEVTS
+692 SSVFGVAPNDVTGN
-705 AMRRQAK
+705 MRRQAK

-733 TRKEA
+733 SRKEA
-738 QSFIDRYFELFPQ
+738 QDFIDRYFELFPQ
-751 IKEFMDTAI
+751 IKLFMDEAI
-760 EKARANGFVETLMNR
+760 EKARMNGFVETLMNR

-814 LDVHAALQ
+814 LDVHAAL
-822 EAGLQSRLLL
+822 EASPLQARLLL

-840 EGPDEEL
+840 EAPDDEL
-847 DQLKSLVKKAMEE
+847 DALKTLVKQAMEQ
-860 TVELSVPL
+860 TVDLSVPL

-874 GKSWFETK
+874 GHSWYETK

>member
-1 MCAKWYNENRKNVK
+1 
-15 GEPMMEKKLLLI
+15 MMENKLLLI

-65 EEEKPTHMLV
+65 EEEQPTHMLV

-80 KETFRHDVYQEYK
+80 SETFRHDVYQEYK

-117 GIQMMELDR
+117 GIQMMELHR

-136 AQTMPADKVRV
+136 ARTMPTDRTRI

-155 QLVTSRIDVLITKR
+155 QLVTEKIEVLITKR

-181 FAEIYGGLKPI
+181 FAETYGGLKPI

-201 GDKSDNIPGVP
+201 GDKSDNIPGIP
-212 GIGEKTAVKLIASY
+212 GIGEKTAIKLISAY

-231 VYEHVDELKGKQKEK
+231 LYEHVEDLKGKQKEK
-246 IVENE
+246 VIANE
-251 HLARLSKELAT
+251 ELARLSKELAT
-262 IKCDVPIEA
+262 IKVDVPLET
-271 TLDDLEI
+271 TLEDLQI
-278 ADVDTQVPYSLFQSL
+278 RDIDTQVPYSLFQSL
-293 GFKSLTNKFAPVV
+293 GFKSLTNRFAPVV
-306 KEEDKEELNVKT
+306 KEEDKEQLNV
-318 VTSMPDI
+318 VTITSLPEDV
-325 TDAVLIVEQLREDYM
+325 TDAVLIAEQLREDYM
-340 EEDIVGIA
+340 EEDIIGFAIA
-348 MAIEDTI
+348 TPDTI
-355 YVASPELIKDPAFK
+355 YVAAPSLVEDPTFRT
-369 AWIESDAKKICLDA
+369 WVESDHRKICLDA
-383 KQAAFA
+383 KQVAFA
-389 LRKHGMLLN
+389 LRKHDLTLN
-398 SYEDLL
+398 GYEDLL

-417 LDSIAGHYAL
+417 LASIAGHYAL
-427 MAPNEES
+427 MAPNEEA
-434 VFGKGAK
+434 VLGKGAK
-441 RAVPSDDLLHAYL
+441 RLAPEDDTLHPYL
-454 AEKARMVERLFPKV
+454 AEKARMVELLFPKV
-468 VEELKANQQL
+468 REELKANQQY

-489 GVLADMEWLGIKV
+489 GVLAEMEWTGIRV
-502 DVSTLQ
+502 DVATLQ
-508 EMQEDLKVRLT
+508 SMQADLAGRLT
-519 NLESEIHE
+519 ELETLVFEA
-527 LAGEAFNINSPKQL
+527 AGESFNINSPKQL
-541 GVILFER
+541 GVILFEK
-548 LELPVMKKTKTGYS
+548 LELPAFKKTKTGYS
-562 TAAEVLERLSPFHP
+562 TAADVLDKLRPLHP
-576 IIEKIMLYRELG
+576 VIDHIMLYRELQ

-601 VKEDGKIHTRFAQTI
+601 IKEDGKIHTRFAQTI

-633 IRLEEGRKIRK
+633 IRIEEGRKIRK
-644 AFVPSEPGWSLYA
+644 AFVPSEAGWSLYA

-671 SKDET
+671 SQDQT
-676 LVDAFRHGADI
+676 LVDAFLHDEDI
-687 HTRTA
+687 HTQTA
-692 SNVFGVPQEEVTS
+692 SSVFGVEPEDVTGN
-705 AMRRQAK
+705 MRRQAK

-751 IKEFMDTAI
+751 IKQFMDSAI
-760 EKARANGFVETLMNR
+760 ETARANGFVETLMNR

-822 EAGLQSRLLL
+822 ASDLKARLLL

-840 EGPDEEL
+840 EAPDEEL
-847 DQLKSLVKKAMEE
+847 DALQALVKQAMEQ
-860 TVELSVPL
+860 TVSLSVPL
-868 RVDGDA
+868 RVDGGA
-874 GKSWFETK
+874 GHTWYETK

>member
-1 MCAKWYNENRKNVK
+1 
-15 GEPMMEKKLLLI
+15 MMENKLLLI

-65 EEEKPTHMLV
+65 EEEQPTHMLV

-80 KETFRHDVYQEYK
+80 SETFRHDVYQEYK

-117 GIQMMELDR
+117 GIQMMELHR

-136 AQTMPADKVRV
+136 ARTMPTDRTRI

-155 QLVTSRIDVLITKR
+155 QLVTDKIEVLITKR
-169 GITDVQCMTEEL
+169 GITDVQCMTEDL
-181 FAEIYGGLKPI
+181 FAETYGGLKPI

-201 GDKSDNIPGVP
+201 GDKSDNIPGIP
-212 GIGEKTAVKLIASY
+212 GIGEKTAIKLISAY

-231 VYEHVDELKGKQKEK
+231 LYEHVEDLKGKQKEK
-246 IVENE
+246 VIANE
-251 HLARLSKELAT
+251 ELARLSKELAT
-262 IKCDVPIEA
+262 IKVDVPLET
-271 TLDDLEI
+271 TLDDLQI
-278 ADVDTQVPYSLFQSL
+278 RDIDTQVPYSLFQSL
-293 GFKSLTNKFAPVV
+293 GFKSLTNRFAPVV
-306 KEEDKEELNVKT
+306 KEEDKEQLNI
-318 VTSMPDI
+318 VTITSLPENV
-325 TDAVLIVEQLREDYM
+325 TDAVLIAEQLREDYM
-340 EEDIVGIA
+340 EEDIIGFAIA
-348 MAIEDTI
+348 TPDTI
-355 YVASPELIKDPAFK
+355 YVAAPALVEDLAFRT
-369 AWIESDAKKICLDA
+369 WIESDHRKICLDA
-383 KQAAFA
+383 KQVAFA
-389 LRKHGMLLN
+389 LRKHGLTLN
-398 SYEDLL
+398 GYEDLL

-417 LDSIAGHYAL
+417 LASIAGHYAL
-427 MAPNEES
+427 MAPNEEA
-434 VFGKGAK
+434 VLGKGAK
-441 RAVPSDDLLHAYL
+441 RLAPEDDTLHPYL
-454 AEKARMVERLFPKV
+454 AEKARMVELLFPKV
-468 VEELKANQQL
+468 REELKANQQY

-489 GVLADMEWLGIKV
+489 GVLAEMEWTGIRV
-502 DVSTLQ
+502 DVATLQ
-508 EMQEDLKVRLT
+508 SMQTDLAGRLT
-519 NLESEIHE
+519 ELETLVFEA
-527 LAGEAFNINSPKQL
+527 AGESFNINSPKQL
-541 GVILFER
+541 GVILFEK
-548 LELPVMKKTKTGYS
+548 LELPALKKTKTGYS
-562 TAAEVLERLSPFHP
+562 TAADVLEKLRPLHP
-576 IIEKIMLYRELG
+576 VIDHIMLYRELQ

-601 VKEDGKIHTRFAQTI
+601 IKEDGKIHTRFAQTI

-633 IRLEEGRKIRK
+633 IRIEEGRKIRK
-644 AFVPSEPGWSLYA
+644 AFVPSEAGWSLYA

-671 SKDET
+671 SQDQT
-676 LVDAFRHGADI
+676 LVDAFLHDEDI
-687 HTRTA
+687 HTQTA
-692 SNVFGVPQEEVTS
+692 SSVFGVEPEDVTGN
-705 AMRRQAK
+705 MRRQAK

-751 IKEFMDTAI
+751 IKQFMDTAI
-760 EKARANGFVETLMNR
+760 ETARANGFVETLMNR

-814 LDVHAALQ
+814 LDVHAALK
-822 EAGLQSRLLL
+822 ASDLKARLLL

-840 EGPDEEL
+840 EAPDEEL
-847 DQLKSLVKKAMEE
+847 EALQALVKQAMEQ
-860 TVELSVPL
+860 TVALSVPL
-868 RVDGDA
+868 RVDGGA
-874 GKSWFETK
+874 GHTWYETK

>member
-1 MCAKWYNENRKNVK
+1 
-15 GEPMMEKKLLLI
+15 MMENKLLLI

-65 EEEKPTHMLV
+65 EEEQPTHMLV

-80 KETFRHDVYQEYK
+80 SETFRHDVYQEYK

-117 GIQMMELDR
+117 GIQMMELHR

-136 AQTMPADKVRV
+136 ARTMPTDRTRI

-155 QLVTSRIDVLITKR
+155 QLVTDKIEVLITKR

-181 FAEIYGGLKPI
+181 FAETYGGLKPI

-201 GDKSDNIPGVP
+201 GDKSDNIPGIP
-212 GIGEKTAVKLIASY
+212 GIGEKTAVKLISAY

-231 VYEHVDELKGKQKEK
+231 LYEHVEDLKGKQKEK
-246 IVENE
+246 VIANE
-251 HLARLSKELAT
+251 ELARLSKELAT
-262 IKCDVPIEA
+262 IKVDVPLET
-271 TLDDLEI
+271 TLEDLQI
-278 ADVDTQVPYSLFQSL
+278 RDVDTQVPYSLFQSL
-293 GFKSLTNKFAPVV
+293 GFKSLTNRFAPVV
-306 KEEDKEELNVKT
+306 KEEDKEQLNV
-318 VTSMPDI
+318 VTITSLPEDV
-325 TDAVLIVEQLREDYM
+325 TDAVLLAEQLREDYM
-340 EEDIVGIA
+340 EEDIIGFAIA
-348 MAIEDTI
+348 TPDTI
-355 YVASPELIKDPAFK
+355 YVAAPTLVKDPAFRQ
-369 AWIESDAKKICLDA
+369 WIESEHRKICLDA
-383 KQAAFA
+383 KQVAFS
-389 LRKHGMLLN
+389 LRKHGLTLN
-398 SYEDLL
+398 GYEDLL

-417 LDSIAGHYAL
+417 LASIAGHYAL
-427 MAPNEES
+427 MAPNEEA
-434 VFGKGAK
+434 VLGKGAK
-441 RAVPSDDLLHAYL
+441 RLAPTDDVLHPYL
-454 AEKARMVERLFPKV
+454 AEKARMIELLFPKV
-468 VEELKANQQL
+468 REELKANQQY

-489 GVLADMEWLGIKV
+489 GVLAEMEWTGIRV
-502 DVSTLQ
+502 DVATLQ
-508 EMQEDLKVRLT
+508 SMQADLAGRLT
-519 NLESEIHE
+519 ELETLVFEA
-527 LAGEAFNINSPKQL
+527 AGESFNINSPKQL
-541 GVILFER
+541 GVILFEK
-548 LELPVMKKTKTGYS
+548 LELPAFKKTKTGYS
-562 TAAEVLERLSPFHP
+562 TAADVLEKLRPLHP
-576 IIEKIMLYRELG
+576 VIDHIMLYRELQ

-601 VKEDGKIHTRFAQTI
+601 IKEDGKIHTRFAQTI

-633 IRLEEGRKIRK
+633 IRIEEGRKIRK
-644 AFVPSEPGWSLYA
+644 AFVPSEAGWSLYA

-671 SKDET
+671 SQDQT
-676 LVDAFRHGADI
+676 LVDAFLHDEDI
-687 HTRTA
+687 HTQTA
-692 SNVFGVPQEEVTS
+692 SSVFGVEPEDVTGN
-705 AMRRQAK
+705 MRRQAK

-751 IKEFMDTAI
+751 IKQFMDTAI
-760 EKARANGFVETLMNR
+760 ETARANGFVETLMNR

-822 EAGLQSRLLL
+822 ASDLKARLLL

-840 EGPDEEL
+840 EAPDEEL
-847 DQLKSLVKKAMEE
+847 DALQALVKQAMEQ

-868 RVDGDA
+868 RVDGGA
-874 GKSWFETK
+874 GHTWYETK

>member
-1 MCAKWYNENRKNVK
+1 MEN
-15 GEPMMEKKLLLI
+15 KLLLI

-65 EEEKPTHMLV
+65 EEEQPTHMLV

-80 KETFRHDVYQEYK
+80 SETFRHDVYQEYK

-117 GIQMMELDR
+117 GIQMMELHR

-136 AQTMPADKVRV
+136 ARTMPADRTRI

-155 QLVTSRIDVLITKR
+155 QLVTDQVEVLITKR
-169 GITDVQCMTEEL
+169 GITDVQCMTEDL
-181 FAEIYGGLKPI
+181 FAETYGGLKPI

-201 GDKSDNIPGVP
+201 GDKSDNIPGIP
-212 GIGEKTAVKLIASY
+212 GIGEKTAIKLISAY

-231 VYEHVDELKGKQKEK
+231 LYEHVEDLKGKQKEK
-246 IVENE
+246 VIANE
-251 HLARLSKELAT
+251 DLARLSKELAT
-262 IKCDVPIEA
+262 IKLDVPLDV
-271 TLDDLEI
+271 TLPDLQI
-278 ADVDTQVPYSLFQSL
+278 SDVDTQVPYSLFQSL
-293 GFKSLTNKFAPVV
+293 GFKSLTNRFAPVI
-306 KEEDKEELNVKT
+306 KEEDKEQLNVET
-318 VTSMPDI
+318 I
-325 TDAVLIVEQLREDYM
+325 TTLPSDVQDAVLVVEQLREDYM
-340 EEDIVGIA
+340 EEDIIGFSIA
-348 MAIEDTI
+348 TPNQI
-355 YVASPELIKDPAFK
+355 YVASRELVEDPAFRE
-369 AWIESDAKKICLDA
+369 WIESDHQKICLDA

-389 LRKHGMLLN
+389 LRKHGLKLQAFD
-398 SYEDLL
+398 DLL

-417 LDSIAGHYAL
+417 LASIAGHYAM
-427 MAPNEES
+427 MAPSEEA
-434 VFGKGAK
+434 VLGKGAK
-441 RAVPSDDLLHAYL
+441 RSVPTDKLLHPYL
-454 AEKARMVERLFPKV
+454 AEKARMIERLFPKV
-468 VEELKANQQL
+468 QEELKANQQF

-489 GVLADMEWLGIKV
+489 GVLAEMEWTGIRV
-502 DVSTLQ
+502 DVATLQ
-508 EMQEDLKVRLT
+508 EMQHDLAGRLT
-519 NLESEIHE
+519 DLEE
-527 LAGEAFNINSPKQL
+527 LIYGQAGEAFNINSPKQL
-541 GVILFER
+541 GVILFEK
-548 LELPVMKKTKTGYS
+548 LELPAFKKTKTGYS
-562 TAAEVLERLSPFHP
+562 TAADVLEKLRPLHP
-576 IIEKIMLYRELG
+576 VIDHIMLYRELQ

-601 VKEDGKIHTRFAQTI
+601 IKEDGKIHTRFAQTI

-633 IRLEEGRKIRK
+633 VRIEEGRKIRK
-644 AFVPSEPGWSLYA
+644 AFVPSQAGWSLYA
-657 ADYSQIELRVMADM
+657 ADYSQIELRVMAHM
-671 SKDET
+671 SEDKT
-676 LVDAFRHGADI
+676 LVDAFLHDADI
-687 HTRTA
+687 HTQTA
-692 SNVFGVPQEEVTS
+692 SSVFSVDPGDVTGN
-705 AMRRQAK
+705 MRRQAK

-733 TRKEA
+733 SRKEA
-738 QSFIDRYFELFPQ
+738 QDFIDRYFELFPQ
-751 IKEFMDTAI
+751 IKLFMDAAI

-814 LDVHAALQ
+814 LDVHAAL
-822 EAGLQSRLLL
+822 EASPLKARLLL

-840 EGPDEEL
+840 EAPDEEL
-847 DQLKSLVKKAMEE
+847 DALKALVKQAMEQ

-874 GKSWFETK
+874 GHSWYETK

>member
-1 MCAKWYNENRKNVK
+1 
-15 GEPMMEKKLLLI
+15 MMENKLLLI

-65 EEEKPTHMLV
+65 EEEQPTHMLV

-80 KETFRHDVYQEYK
+80 SETFRHDVYEEYK

-117 GIQMMELDR
+117 GIQMMELHR

-136 AQTMPADKVRV
+136 ARTIPTDRTRI

-155 QLVTSRIDVLITKR
+155 QLVTDKVEVLITKR

-181 FAEIYGGLKPI
+181 FAETYGGLKPI

-201 GDKSDNIPGVP
+201 GDKSDNIPGIP
-212 GIGEKTAVKLIASY
+212 GIGEKTAVKLISAY

-231 VYEHVDELKGKQKEK
+231 LYEHVEELKGKQKEK
-246 IVENE
+246 VIANE
-251 HLARLSKELAT
+251 ELARLSKELAT
-262 IKCDVPIEA
+262 IKIDVPLET
-271 TLDDLEI
+271 TLDDLQI
-278 ADVDTQVPYSLFQSL
+278 RDVDTQVPYSLFQSL
-293 GFKSLTNKFAPVV
+293 GFKSLTNRFAPVV
-306 KEEDKEELNVKT
+306 KEEDKEQLNI
-318 VTSMPDI
+318 VTITSFPEEV
-325 TDAVLIVEQLREDYM
+325 TDAVLVAEQLREDYM
-340 EEDIVGIA
+340 EEDVIGFAIA
-348 MAIEDTI
+348 TTDTI
-355 YVASPELIKDPAFK
+355 YVAAPSLVEDPAFRK
-369 AWIESDAKKICLDA
+369 WIESEHRKICLDA
-383 KQAAFA
+383 KQVAFA
-389 LRKHGMLLN
+389 LRKHGLTLN
-398 SYEDLL
+398 GYEDLL

-417 LDSIAGHYAL
+417 LASIAGHYAM
-427 MAPNEES
+427 MAPNEEA
-434 VFGKGAK
+434 VLGKGAK
-441 RAVPSDDLLHAYL
+441 RLAPEDEKLHPYL
-454 AEKARMVERLFPKV
+454 AEKARMIELLFPKV
-468 VEELKANQQL
+468 REELKANQQY

-489 GVLADMEWLGIKV
+489 GVLAEMEWTGIRV

-508 EMQEDLKVRLT
+508 SMQADLAGRLT
-519 NLESEIHE
+519 ELETLVFEA
-527 LAGEAFNINSPKQL
+527 AGESFNINSPKQL
-541 GVILFER
+541 GVILFEK
-548 LELPVMKKTKTGYS
+548 LELPAFKKTKTGYS
-562 TAAEVLERLSPFHP
+562 TAADVLEKLRPLHP
-576 IIEKIMLYRELG
+576 VIDHIMLYRELQ

-633 IRLEEGRKIRK
+633 IRIEEGRKIRK

-671 SKDET
+671 SQDQT
-676 LVDAFRHGADI
+676 LVDAFLHDEDI
-687 HTRTA
+687 HTQTA
-692 SNVFGVPQEEVTS
+692 SSVFGVEPEDVTGN
-705 AMRRQAK
+705 MRRQAK

-738 QSFIDRYFELFPQ
+738 QAFIDRYFELFPQ
-751 IKEFMDTAI
+751 IKQFMDTAI
-760 EKARANGFVETLMNR
+760 ETARANGFVETLMNR

-814 LDVHAALQ
+814 LDVHAAL
-822 EAGLQSRLLL
+822 EASDLKARLLL

-840 EGPDEEL
+840 EAPDEEL
-847 DQLKSLVKKAMEE
+847 DALQALVKEAMEQ

-868 RVDGDA
+868 RVDGGA
-874 GKSWFETK
+874 GHTWYETK

>member
-1 MCAKWYNENRKNVK
+1 
-15 GEPMMEKKLLLI
+15 MMENKLLLI

-65 EEEKPTHMLV
+65 EEEQPTHMLV

-80 KETFRHDVYQEYK
+80 SETFRHDVYEEYK

-117 GIQMMELDR
+117 GIQMMELHR

-136 AQTMPADKVRV
+136 AETMPADRTRI

-155 QLVTSRIDVLITKR
+155 QLVTDKVEVLITKR

-181 FAEIYGGLKPI
+181 FAETYGGLKPI

-201 GDKSDNIPGVP
+201 GDKSDNIPGIP
-212 GIGEKTAVKLIASY
+212 GIGEKTAVKLISAY

-231 VYEHVDELKGKQKEK
+231 LYEHVEELKGKQKEK
-246 IVENE
+246 VIANE
-251 HLARLSKELAT
+251 ELARLSKELAT
-262 IKCDVPIEA
+262 IKVDVPLET
-271 TLDDLEI
+271 TLDDLQI
-278 ADVDTQVPYSLFQSL
+278 RDVDTQVPYSLFQSL
-293 GFKSLTNKFAPVV
+293 GFKSLTNRFAPVV
-306 KEEDKEELNVKT
+306 KEEDKEQLNV
-318 VTSMPDI
+318 VTITSFPEEV
-325 TDAVLIVEQLREDYM
+325 TDAVLVAEQLREDYM
-340 EEDIVGIA
+340 EEDIIGFAIA
-348 MAIEDTI
+348 TTDAI
-355 YVASPELIKDPAFK
+355 YVAAPSLVEDPAFQT
-369 AWIESDAKKICLDA
+369 WIESEHRKICLDA
-383 KQAAFA
+383 KQVSFA
-389 LRKHGMLLN
+389 LRKHGLTLN
-398 SYEDLL
+398 GYEDLL

-417 LDSIAGHYAL
+417 LASIAGHYAM
-427 MAPNEES
+427 MAPNEEA
-434 VFGKGAK
+434 VLGKGAK
-441 RAVPSDDLLHAYL
+441 RVAPDDEKLHPYL
-454 AEKARMVERLFPKV
+454 AEKARMIELLFPKV
-468 VEELKANQQL
+468 REELKANQQY

-489 GVLADMEWLGIKV
+489 GVLAEMEWTGIRV
-502 DVSTLQ
+502 DVPTLQ
-508 EMQEDLKVRLT
+508 SMQAD
-519 NLESEIHE
+519 
-527 LAGEAFNINSPKQL
+527 LAGRLSELETTIFEAAGETFNINSPKQL
-541 GVILFER
+541 GVILFEK
-548 LELPVMKKTKTGYS
+548 LELPAFKKTKTGYS
-562 TAAEVLERLSPFHP
+562 TAADVLEKLRPLHP
-576 IIEKIMLYRELG
+576 VIDHIMLYRELQ

-633 IRLEEGRKIRK
+633 IRIEEGRKIRK

-671 SKDET
+671 SQDQT
-676 LVDAFRHGADI
+676 LVDAFLHDEDI
-687 HTRTA
+687 HTQTA
-692 SNVFGVPQEEVTS
+692 SSVFGVEPEDVTGN
-705 AMRRQAK
+705 MRRQAK

-738 QSFIDRYFELFPQ
+738 QAFIDRYFELFPQ
-751 IKEFMDTAI
+751 IKQFMDTAI
-760 EKARANGFVETLMNR
+760 ETARANGFVETLMNR

-814 LDVHAALQ
+814 LDVHAAL
-822 EAGLQSRLLL
+822 EASDLKARLLL

-840 EGPDEEL
+840 EAPDEEL
-847 DQLKSLVKKAMEE
+847 DALQALVKQAMEQ
-860 TVELSVPL
+860 TVALSVPL
-868 RVDGDA
+868 RVDGGA
-874 GKSWFETK
+874 GHTWYETK

>member
-1 MCAKWYNENRKNVK
+1 MEN
-15 GEPMMEKKLLLI
+15 KLLLI

-65 EEEKPTHMLV
+65 EEEQPTHMLV

-80 KETFRHDVYQEYK
+80 SETFRHDVYQEYK

-117 GIQMMELDR
+117 GIQMMELHR

-136 AQTMPADKVRV
+136 ARTMPADRTRI

-155 QLVTSRIDVLITKR
+155 QLVTDQVEVLITKR
-169 GITDVQCMTEEL
+169 GITDVQCMTEDL
-181 FAEIYGGLKPI
+181 FAETYGGLKPI

-201 GDKSDNIPGVP
+201 GDKSDNIPGIP
-212 GIGEKTAVKLIASY
+212 GIGEKTAIKLISAY

-231 VYEHVDELKGKQKEK
+231 LYEHVEDLKGKQKEK
-246 IVENE
+246 VIANE
-251 HLARLSKELAT
+251 DLARLSKELAT
-262 IKCDVPIEA
+262 IKLDVPLDV
-271 TLDDLEI
+271 TLPDLQI
-278 ADVDTQVPYSLFQSL
+278 SDVDTQVPYSLFQSL
-293 GFKSLTNKFAPVV
+293 GFKSLTNRFAPVI
-306 KEEDKEELNVKT
+306 KEEDKEQLNVET
-318 VTSMPDI
+318 I
-325 TDAVLIVEQLREDYM
+325 TTLPSDVQDAVLVVEQLREDYM
-340 EEDIVGIA
+340 EEDIIGFSIA
-348 MAIEDTI
+348 TPNQI
-355 YVASPELIKDPAFK
+355 YVASRELVEDPAFRE
-369 AWIESDAKKICLDA
+369 WIESDHQKICLDA

-389 LRKHGMLLN
+389 LRKHGLKLQAFD
-398 SYEDLL
+398 DLL

-417 LDSIAGHYAL
+417 LASIAGHYAM
-427 MAPNEES
+427 MAPSEEA
-434 VFGKGAK
+434 VLGKGAK
-441 RAVPSDDLLHAYL
+441 RSVPTDELLHPYL
-454 AEKARMVERLFPKV
+454 AEKARMIERLFPKV
-468 VEELKANQQL
+468 QEELKANQQF

-489 GVLADMEWLGIKV
+489 GVLAEMEWTGIRV
-502 DVSTLQ
+502 DVATLQ
-508 EMQEDLKVRLT
+508 EMQHDLAGRLT
-519 NLESEIHE
+519 DLEE
-527 LAGEAFNINSPKQL
+527 LIYGQAGEAFNINSPKQL
-541 GVILFER
+541 GVILFEK
-548 LELPVMKKTKTGYS
+548 LELPAFKKTKTGYS
-562 TAAEVLERLSPFHP
+562 TAADVLEKLRPLHP
-576 IIEKIMLYRELG
+576 VIDHIMLYRELQ

-601 VKEDGKIHTRFAQTI
+601 IKEDGKIHTRFAQTI

-633 IRLEEGRKIRK
+633 VRIEEGRKIRK
-644 AFVPSEPGWSLYA
+644 AFVPSQAGWSLYA
-657 ADYSQIELRVMADM
+657 ADYSQIELRVMAHM
-671 SKDET
+671 SEDKT
-676 LVDAFRHGADI
+676 LVDAFLHDADI
-687 HTRTA
+687 HTQTA
-692 SNVFGVPQEEVTS
+692 SSVFSVDPGDVTGN
-705 AMRRQAK
+705 MRRQAK

-733 TRKEA
+733 SRKEA
-738 QSFIDRYFELFPQ
+738 QDFIDRYFELFPQ
-751 IKEFMDTAI
+751 IKLFMDAAI

-814 LDVHAALQ
+814 LDVHAAL
-822 EAGLQSRLLL
+822 EASPLKARLLL

-840 EGPDEEL
+840 EAPDEEL
-847 DQLKSLVKKAMEE
+847 DALKALVKQAMEQ

-874 GKSWFETK
+874 GHSWYETK

>member
-1 MCAKWYNENRKNVK
+1 
-15 GEPMMEKKLLLI
+15 MMEKKLLLI

-155 QLVTSRIDVLITKR
+155 QLVTPHIDVLITKR

-231 VYEHVDELKGKQKEK
+231 VYDHVDELKGKQKEK

-271 TLDDLEI
+271 TIDDLEI

-325 TDAVLIVEQLREDYM
+325 KDAVLIVEQLREDYM

-348 MAIEDTI
+348 MAVEDTI

-389 LRKHGMLLN
+389 LRKHGMLLK

-441 RAVPSDDLLHAYL
+441 RAVPSDDLMHAYL

-562 TAAEVLERLSPFHP
+562 TAADVLEKLSPLHP

-601 VKEDGKIHTRFAQTI
+601 IKEDGKIHTRFAQTI

-692 SNVFGVPQEEVTS
+692 SNVFGVSPEEVTS

-733 TRKEA
+733 SRKEA

-751 IKEFMDTAI
+751 IKEFMDAAI

-822 EAGLQSRLLL
+822 EAGLKSRLLL

>member
-1 MCAKWYNENRKNVK
+1 MEN
-15 GEPMMEKKLLLI
+15 KLLLI

-65 EEEKPTHMLV
+65 EEEQPTHMLV

-80 KETFRHDVYQEYK
+80 SETFRHDVYQEYK

-117 GIQMMELDR
+117 GIQMMELHR

-136 AQTMPADKVRV
+136 ARTMPADRTRI

-155 QLVTSRIDVLITKR
+155 QLVTDQVEVLITKR
-169 GITDVQCMTEEL
+169 GITDVQCMTEDL
-181 FAEIYGGLKPI
+181 FAETYGGLKPI

-201 GDKSDNIPGVP
+201 GDKSDNIPGIP
-212 GIGEKTAVKLIASY
+212 GIGEKTAIKLISAY

-231 VYEHVDELKGKQKEK
+231 LYEHVEDLKGKQKEK
-246 IVENE
+246 VIANE
-251 HLARLSKELAT
+251 DLARLSKELAT
-262 IKCDVPIEA
+262 IKLDVPLDV
-271 TLDDLEI
+271 TLPDLQI
-278 ADVDTQVPYSLFQSL
+278 SDVDTQVPYSLFQSL
-293 GFKSLTNKFAPVV
+293 GFKSLTNRFAPVV
-306 KEEDKEELNVKT
+306 KEEDKEQLNIET
-318 VTSMPDI
+318 I
-325 TDAVLIVEQLREDYM
+325 TTLPSDVQDAVLVVEQLREDYM
-340 EEDIVGIA
+340 EEDIIGFSIA
-348 MAIEDTI
+348 TPNQI
-355 YVASPELIKDPAFK
+355 YVASRELVEDPAFRE
-369 AWIESDAKKICLDA
+369 WIESDHQKICLDA

-389 LRKHGMLLN
+389 LRKHGLKLQAFD
-398 SYEDLL
+398 DLL

-417 LDSIAGHYAL
+417 LASIAGHYAM
-427 MAPNEES
+427 MAPSEEA
-434 VFGKGAK
+434 VLGKGAK
-441 RAVPSDDLLHAYL
+441 RSVPTDELLHSYL
-454 AEKARMVERLFPKV
+454 AEKARMIERLFPKV
-468 VEELKANQQL
+468 QEELKANQQFD
-478 ELYETLERPLS
+478 LYETLERPLS
-489 GVLADMEWLGIKV
+489 GVLAEMEWTGIRV
-502 DVSTLQ
+502 DVATLQ
-508 EMQEDLKVRLT
+508 EMQHDLAGRLT
-519 NLESEIHE
+519 DLEE
-527 LAGEAFNINSPKQL
+527 LIYGQAGEAFNINSPKQL
-541 GVILFER
+541 GVILFEK
-548 LELPVMKKTKTGYS
+548 LELPAFKKTKTGYS
-562 TAAEVLERLSPFHP
+562 TAADVLEKLRPLHP
-576 IIEKIMLYRELG
+576 VIDHIMLYRELQ

-601 VKEDGKIHTRFAQTI
+601 IKEDGKIHTRFAQTI

-633 IRLEEGRKIRK
+633 VRIEEGRKIRK
-644 AFVPSEPGWSLYA
+644 AFVPSQAGWSLYA
-657 ADYSQIELRVMADM
+657 ADYSQIELRVMAHM
-671 SKDET
+671 SEDKT
-676 LVDAFRHGADI
+676 LVDAFLHDADI
-687 HTRTA
+687 HTQTA
-692 SNVFGVPQEEVTS
+692 SSVFSVEPGDVTGN
-705 AMRRQAK
+705 MRRQAK

-733 TRKEA
+733 SRKEA
-738 QSFIDRYFELFPQ
+738 QDFIDRYFELFPQ
-751 IKEFMDTAI
+751 IKLFMDAAI

-814 LDVHAALQ
+814 LDVHAAL
-822 EAGLQSRLLL
+822 EASPLKARLLL

-840 EGPDEEL
+840 EAPDEEL
-847 DQLKSLVKKAMEE
+847 DALKALVKQAMEQ

-874 GKSWFETK
+874 GHSWYETK

>member
-1 MCAKWYNENRKNVK
+1 
-15 GEPMMEKKLLLI
+15 MMENKLLLI

-65 EEEKPTHMLV
+65 EEEQPTHMLV

-80 KETFRHDVYQEYK
+80 SETFRHDVYQEYK

-117 GIQMMELDR
+117 GIQMMELHR

-136 AQTMPADKVRV
+136 ARTMPTDRTRI

-155 QLVTSRIDVLITKR
+155 QLVTDKVEVLITKR

-181 FAEIYGGLKPI
+181 FAETYGGLKPI

-201 GDKSDNIPGVP
+201 GDKSDNIPGIP
-212 GIGEKTAVKLIASY
+212 GIGEKTAVKLISAY

-231 VYEHVDELKGKQKEK
+231 LYEHVEDLKGKQKEK
-246 IVENE
+246 VIANE
-251 HLARLSKELAT
+251 ELARLSKELAT
-262 IKCDVPIEA
+262 IKVDVPLET
-271 TLDDLEI
+271 TLDDLQI
-278 ADVDTQVPYSLFQSL
+278 RDVDTQVPYSLFQSL
-293 GFKSLTNKFAPVV
+293 GFKSLTNRFAPVV
-306 KEEDKEELNVKT
+306 KEEDKEQLNV
-318 VTSMPDI
+318 VTITSLPKDV
-325 TDAVLIVEQLREDYM
+325 TDAVLIAEQLREDYM
-340 EEDIVGIA
+340 EEDIIGFAIA
-348 MAIEDTI
+348 TPDTI
-355 YVASPELIKDPAFK
+355 YVAAPTLVEDPAFRQ
-369 AWIESDAKKICLDA
+369 WIESEHQKICLDA
-383 KQAAFA
+383 KQVAFA
-389 LRKHGMLLN
+389 LRKHGLTLN
-398 SYEDLL
+398 GYEDLL

-417 LDSIAGHYAL
+417 LASIAGHYAL
-427 MAPNEES
+427 MAPNEEA
-434 VFGKGAK
+434 VLGKGAK
-441 RAVPSDDLLHAYL
+441 RLAPEDEALHPYL
-454 AEKARMVERLFPKV
+454 AEKARMVELLFPKV
-468 VEELKANQQL
+468 REELKANQQY

-489 GVLADMEWLGIKV
+489 GVLAEMEWTGIRV
-502 DVSTLQ
+502 DVATLQ
-508 EMQEDLKVRLT
+508 EMQADLAGRLT
-519 NLESEIHE
+519 ELETLVFEA
-527 LAGEAFNINSPKQL
+527 AGESFNINSPKQL
-541 GVILFER
+541 GVILFEK
-548 LELPVMKKTKTGYS
+548 LELPAFKKTKTGYS
-562 TAAEVLERLSPFHP
+562 TAADVLEKLRPLHP
-576 IIEKIMLYRELG
+576 VIDHIMLYRELQ

-601 VKEDGKIHTRFAQTI
+601 IKEDGKIHTRFAQTI

-633 IRLEEGRKIRK
+633 IRIEEGRKIRK
-644 AFVPSEPGWSLYA
+644 AFVPSQTGWSLYA

-671 SKDET
+671 SQDQT
-676 LVDAFRHGADI
+676 LVDAFLHDEDI
-687 HTRTA
+687 HTQTA
-692 SNVFGVPQEEVTS
+692 SSVFGVEPEDVTGN
-705 AMRRQAK
+705 MRRQAK

-751 IKEFMDTAI
+751 IKQFMDTAI
-760 EKARANGFVETLMNR
+760 ETARANGFVETLMNR

-814 LDVHAALQ
+814 LDVHAALK
-822 EAGLQSRLLL
+822 ASNLKARLLL

-840 EGPDEEL
+840 EAPDEEL
-847 DQLKSLVKKAMEE
+847 DALQALVKQAMEQ

-868 RVDGDA
+868 RVDGGA
-874 GKSWFETK
+874 GHTWYETK

>member
-1 MCAKWYNENRKNVK
+1 
-15 GEPMMEKKLLLI
+15 MMENKLLLI

-65 EEEKPTHMLV
+65 EEEQPTHMLV

-80 KETFRHDVYQEYK
+80 SETFRHDVYQEYK

-117 GIQMMELDR
+117 GIQMMELHR

-136 AQTMPADKVRV
+136 ARTMPTDRTRI

-155 QLVTSRIDVLITKR
+155 QLVTDKVEVLITKR

-181 FAEIYGGLKPI
+181 FAETYGGLKPI

-201 GDKSDNIPGVP
+201 GDKSDNIPGIP
-212 GIGEKTAVKLIASY
+212 GIGEKTAVKLISAY

-231 VYEHVDELKGKQKEK
+231 LYEHVEDLKGKQKEK
-246 IVENE
+246 VIANE
-251 HLARLSKELAT
+251 ELARLSKELAT
-262 IKCDVPIEA
+262 IKVDVPLET
-271 TLDDLEI
+271 TLDDLQI
-278 ADVDTQVPYSLFQSL
+278 RNVDTQVPYSLFQSL
-293 GFKSLTNKFAPVV
+293 GFKSLTNRFAPVV
-306 KEEDKEELNVKT
+306 KEEDKEQLNV
-318 VTSMPDI
+318 VTITSLPKDV
-325 TDAVLIVEQLREDYM
+325 TDAVLIAEQLREDYM
-340 EEDIVGIA
+340 EEDIIGFAIA
-348 MAIEDTI
+348 TPDTI
-355 YVASPELIKDPAFK
+355 YVAAPTLVEDPAFRQ
-369 AWIESDAKKICLDA
+369 WIESEHQKICLDA
-383 KQAAFA
+383 KQVAFA
-389 LRKHGMLLN
+389 LRKHALTLN
-398 SYEDLL
+398 GYEDLL

-417 LDSIAGHYAL
+417 LASIAGHYAL
-427 MAPNEES
+427 MAPNEEA
-434 VFGKGAK
+434 VLGKGAK
-441 RAVPSDDLLHAYL
+441 RLAPEDEALHPYL
-454 AEKARMVERLFPKV
+454 AEKARMVELLFPKV
-468 VEELKANQQL
+468 REELKANQQY

-489 GVLADMEWLGIKV
+489 GVLAEMEWTGIRV
-502 DVSTLQ
+502 DVATLQ
-508 EMQEDLKVRLT
+508 EMQADLAGRLT
-519 NLESEIHE
+519 ELETLVFEA
-527 LAGEAFNINSPKQL
+527 AGESFNINSPKQL
-541 GVILFER
+541 GVILFEK
-548 LELPVMKKTKTGYS
+548 LELPAFKKTKTGYS
-562 TAAEVLERLSPFHP
+562 TAADVLEKLRPLHP
-576 IIEKIMLYRELG
+576 VIDHIMLYRELQ

-601 VKEDGKIHTRFAQTI
+601 IKEDGKIHTRFAQTI

-633 IRLEEGRKIRK
+633 IRIEEGRKIRK
-644 AFVPSEPGWSLYA
+644 AFVPSQTGWSLYA

-671 SKDET
+671 SQDQT
-676 LVDAFRHGADI
+676 LVDAFLHDEDI
-687 HTRTA
+687 HTQTA
-692 SNVFGVPQEEVTS
+692 SSVFGVEPEDVTGN
-705 AMRRQAK
+705 MRRQAK

-751 IKEFMDTAI
+751 IKQFMDTAI
-760 EKARANGFVETLMNR
+760 ETARANGFVETLMNR

-814 LDVHAALQ
+814 LDVHAALK
-822 EAGLQSRLLL
+822 ASNLKARLLL

-840 EGPDEEL
+840 EAPDEEL
-847 DQLKSLVKKAMEE
+847 DALQALVKQAMEQ

-868 RVDGDA
+868 RVDGGA
-874 GKSWFETK
+874 GHTWYETK

>member
-1 MCAKWYNENRKNVK
+1 
-15 GEPMMEKKLLLI
+15 MMENKLLLI

-65 EEEKPTHMLV
+65 EEEQPTHMLV

-80 KETFRHDVYQEYK
+80 SETFRHDVYQEYK

-117 GIQMMELDR
+117 GIQMMELHR

-136 AQTMPADKVRV
+136 ARTMPTDRTRI

-155 QLVTSRIDVLITKR
+155 QLVTDKIEVLITKR

-181 FAEIYGGLKPI
+181 FAETYGGLKPI

-201 GDKSDNIPGVP
+201 GDKSDNIPGIP
-212 GIGEKTAVKLIASY
+212 GIGEKTAIKLISAY

-231 VYEHVDELKGKQKEK
+231 LYEHVEDLKGKQKEK
-246 IVENE
+246 VIANE
-251 HLARLSKELAT
+251 ELARLSKELAT
-262 IKCDVPIEA
+262 IKVDVPLET
-271 TLDDLEI
+271 TLDDLQI
-278 ADVDTQVPYSLFQSL
+278 RDIDTQVPYSLFQSL
-293 GFKSLTNKFAPVV
+293 GFKSLTNRFAPVV
-306 KEEDKEELNVKT
+306 KEEDKEQLNV
-318 VTSMPDI
+318 VTITSLPEDV

-340 EEDIVGIA
+340 EEDIIGFAIA
-348 MAIEDTI
+348 TPDTI
-355 YVASPELIKDPAFK
+355 YVAAPALVEDLAFRT
-369 AWIESDAKKICLDA
+369 WIESDHRKICLDA
-383 KQAAFA
+383 KQVAFA
-389 LRKHGMLLN
+389 LRKHGLTLN
-398 SYEDLL
+398 GYEDLL

-417 LDSIAGHYAL
+417 LASIAGHYAL
-427 MAPNEES
+427 MAPNEEA
-434 VFGKGAK
+434 VLGKGAK
-441 RAVPSDDLLHAYL
+441 RLAPEDDTLHPYL
-454 AEKARMVERLFPKV
+454 AEKARMVELLFPKV
-468 VEELKANQQL
+468 REELKANQQY

-489 GVLADMEWLGIKV
+489 GVLAEMEWTGIRV
-502 DVSTLQ
+502 DVATLQ
-508 EMQEDLKVRLT
+508 SMQTDLAGRLT
-519 NLESEIHE
+519 ELETLVFEA
-527 LAGEAFNINSPKQL
+527 AGESFNINSPKQL
-541 GVILFER
+541 GVILFEK
-548 LELPVMKKTKTGYS
+548 LELPALKKTKTGYS
-562 TAAEVLERLSPFHP
+562 TAADVLEKLRPLHP
-576 IIEKIMLYRELG
+576 VIDHIMLYRELQ

-601 VKEDGKIHTRFAQTI
+601 IKEDGKIHTRFAQTI

-633 IRLEEGRKIRK
+633 IRIEEGRKIRK
-644 AFVPSEPGWSLYA
+644 AFVPSEAGWSLYA

-671 SKDET
+671 SQDQT
-676 LVDAFRHGADI
+676 LVDAFLHDEDI
-687 HTRTA
+687 HTQTA
-692 SNVFGVPQEEVTS
+692 SSVFGVEPEDVTGN
-705 AMRRQAK
+705 MRRQAK

-751 IKEFMDTAI
+751 IKQFMDTAI
-760 EKARANGFVETLMNR
+760 ETARTNGFVETLMNR

-814 LDVHAALQ
+814 LDVHAALK
-822 EAGLQSRLLL
+822 ASDLKARLLL

-840 EGPDEEL
+840 EAPDEEL
-847 DQLKSLVKKAMEE
+847 EALQALVKQAMEQ
-860 TVELSVPL
+860 TVALSVPL
-868 RVDGDA
+868 RVDGGA
-874 GKSWFETK
+874 GHTWYETK

>member
-1 MCAKWYNENRKNVK
+1 
-15 GEPMMEKKLLLI
+15 MEKKLLLI

-155 QLVTSRIDVLITKR
+155 QLVTPHIDVLITKR

-262 IKCDVPIEA
+262 IKCDVPLET

-340 EEDIVGIA
+340 EEDVVGIA
-348 MAIEDTI
+348 MAVEDTI

-441 RAVPSDDLLHAYL
+441 RAVPADDLLHAYL

-508 EMQEDLKVRLT
+508 EMQEDLKARLT

-562 TAAEVLERLSPFHP
+562 TAADVLEKLSPLHP

-692 SNVFGVPQEEVTS
+692 SNVFGVPPEEVTS

-733 TRKEA
+733 SRKEA

-751 IKEFMDTAI
+751 IKEFMDAAI

-822 EAGLQSRLLL
+822 EAGLKSRLLL

>member
-1 MCAKWYNENRKNVK
+1 MEN
-15 GEPMMEKKLLLI
+15 KLLLI

-65 EEEKPTHMLV
+65 EEEQPTHMLV

-80 KETFRHDVYQEYK
+80 SETFRHDVYQEYK

-117 GIQMMELDR
+117 GIKMMELHR

-136 AQTMPADKVRV
+136 ARTMPADRTRI

-155 QLVTSRIDVLITKR
+155 QLVTDQVEVLITKR

-181 FAEIYGGLKPI
+181 FAETYGGLKPI

-201 GDKSDNIPGVP
+201 GDKSDNIPGIP
-212 GIGEKTAVKLIASY
+212 GIGEKTAIKLISAY

-231 VYEHVDELKGKQKEK
+231 LYEHVEDLKGKQKEK
-246 IVENE
+246 VIANE
-251 HLARLSKELAT
+251 DLARLSKELAT
-262 IKCDVPIEA
+262 IKLDVPLDV
-271 TLDDLEI
+271 TLPDLQI
-278 ADVDTQVPYSLFQSL
+278 SDVDTQVPYSLFQSL
-293 GFKSLTNKFAPVV
+293 GFKSLTNRFAPVI
-306 KEEDKEELNVKT
+306 KEEDKEQLNVET
-318 VTSMPDI
+318 I
-325 TDAVLIVEQLREDYM
+325 TTLPSDVKDAVLVVEQLREDYM
-340 EEDIVGIA
+340 EEDIIGFSIA
-348 MAIEDTI
+348 TPDQI
-355 YVASPELIKDPAFK
+355 YVASQALVEDPAFRE
-369 AWIESDAKKICLDA
+369 WIESDYQKICLDA

-389 LRKHGMLLN
+389 LRKHGLKLQAFD
-398 SYEDLL
+398 DLL

-417 LDSIAGHYAL
+417 LASIAGHYAM
-427 MAPNEES
+427 MAPSEEA
-434 VFGKGAK
+434 VLGKGAK
-441 RAVPSDDLLHAYL
+441 RSVPTDELLHPYL
-454 AEKARMVERLFPKV
+454 AEKARMIERLFPKV
-468 VEELKANQQL
+468 QEELKANQQFD
-478 ELYETLERPLS
+478 LYETLERPLS
-489 GVLADMEWLGIKV
+489 GVLAEMEWTGIRV
-502 DVSTLQ
+502 DVATLQ
-508 EMQEDLKVRLT
+508 EMQHDLAGRLT
-519 NLESEIHE
+519 DLEE
-527 LAGEAFNINSPKQL
+527 LIYGQAGEAFNINSPKQL
-541 GVILFER
+541 GVILFEK
-548 LELPVMKKTKTGYS
+548 LELPAFKKTKTGYS
-562 TAAEVLERLSPFHP
+562 TAADVLEKLRPLHP
-576 IIEKIMLYRELG
+576 VIDHIMLYRELQ

-601 VKEDGKIHTRFAQTI
+601 IKEDGKIHTRFAQTI

-633 IRLEEGRKIRK
+633 VRIEEGRKIRK
-644 AFVPSEPGWSLYA
+644 AFVPSQAEWSLYA
-657 ADYSQIELRVMADM
+657 ADYSQIELRVMAHM
-671 SKDET
+671 SEDKT
-676 LVDAFRHGADI
+676 LVDAFLHDADI
-687 HTRTA
+687 HTQTA
-692 SNVFGVPQEEVTS
+692 SSVFSVDPGDVTGN
-705 AMRRQAK
+705 MRRQAK

-733 TRKEA
+733 SRKEA
-738 QSFIDRYFELFPQ
+738 QDFIDRYFELFPQ
-751 IKEFMDTAI
+751 IKLFMDAAI
-760 EKARANGFVETLMNR
+760 EKARVNGFVETLMNR

-814 LDVHAALQ
+814 LDVHAAL
-822 EAGLQSRLLL
+822 EASPLKARLLL

-840 EGPDEEL
+840 EAPDEEL
-847 DQLKSLVKKAMEE
+847 DALKALVKQAMEQ

-874 GKSWFETK
+874 GHSWYETK

>member
-1 MCAKWYNENRKNVK
+1 
-15 GEPMMEKKLLLI
+15 MMENKLLLI

-65 EEEKPTHMLV
+65 EEEQPTHMLV

-80 KETFRHDVYQEYK
+80 SETFRHDVYQEYK

-117 GIQMMELDR
+117 GIQMMELHR

-136 AQTMPADKVRV
+136 ARTMPTDRTRI

-155 QLVTSRIDVLITKR
+155 QLVTDKVEVLITKR

-181 FAEIYGGLKPI
+181 FAETYGGLKPI

-201 GDKSDNIPGVP
+201 GDKSDNIPGIP
-212 GIGEKTAVKLIASY
+212 GIGEKTAVKLISAY

-231 VYEHVDELKGKQKEK
+231 LYEHVEDLKGKQKEK
-246 IVENE
+246 VIANE
-251 HLARLSKELAT
+251 ELARLSKELAT
-262 IKCDVPIEA
+262 IKVDVPLET
-271 TLDDLEI
+271 TLDDLQI
-278 ADVDTQVPYSLFQSL
+278 RDVDTQVPYSLFQSL
-293 GFKSLTNKFAPVV
+293 GFKSLTNRFAPVV
-306 KEEDKEELNVKT
+306 KEEDKEQLNV
-318 VTSMPDI
+318 VTITSLPEDV
-325 TDAVLIVEQLREDYM
+325 TDAVLLAEQLREDYM
-340 EEDIVGIA
+340 EEDIIGFAIA
-348 MAIEDTI
+348 TPDTI
-355 YVASPELIKDPAFK
+355 YVAAPTLVEDPAFRQ
-369 AWIESDAKKICLDA
+369 WIESEHRKICLDA
-383 KQAAFA
+383 KQVAFA
-389 LRKHGMLLN
+389 LRKHGLTLN
-398 SYEDLL
+398 GYEDLL

-417 LDSIAGHYAL
+417 LASIAGHYAL
-427 MAPNEES
+427 MAPNEEA
-434 VFGKGAK
+434 VLGKGAK
-441 RAVPSDDLLHAYL
+441 RLAPEDEALHPYL
-454 AEKARMVERLFPKV
+454 AEKARMVELLFPKV
-468 VEELKANQQL
+468 REELKANQQY
-478 ELYETLERPLS
+478 ELYETLERPLL
-489 GVLADMEWLGIKV
+489 GVLAEMEWTGIRV
-502 DVSTLQ
+502 DVATLQ
-508 EMQEDLKVRLT
+508 EMQADLAGRLT
-519 NLESEIHE
+519 ELETLVFEA
-527 LAGEAFNINSPKQL
+527 AGESFNINSPKQL
-541 GVILFER
+541 GVILFEK
-548 LELPVMKKTKTGYS
+548 LELPAFKKTKTGYS
-562 TAAEVLERLSPFHP
+562 TAADVLEKLRPLHP
-576 IIEKIMLYRELG
+576 VIDHIMLYRELQ

-601 VKEDGKIHTRFAQTI
+601 IKEDGKIHTRFAQTI

-633 IRLEEGRKIRK
+633 IRIEEGRKIRK
-644 AFVPSEPGWSLYA
+644 AFVPSEAGWSLYA

-671 SKDET
+671 SQDQT
-676 LVDAFRHGADI
+676 LVDAFLHDEDI
-687 HTRTA
+687 HTQTA
-692 SNVFGVPQEEVTS
+692 SSVFGVEPEDVTGN
-705 AMRRQAK
+705 MRRQAK

-751 IKEFMDTAI
+751 IKQFMDTAI
-760 EKARANGFVETLMNR
+760 ETARANGFVETLMNR

-814 LDVHAALQ
+814 LDVHAALK
-822 EAGLQSRLLL
+822 ASNLKARLLL

-840 EGPDEEL
+840 EAPDEEL
-847 DQLKSLVKKAMEE
+847 DALQALVKQAMEQ

-868 RVDGDA
+868 RVEGGA
-874 GKSWFETK
+874 GHTWYETK

>member
-1 MCAKWYNENRKNVK
+1 MEN
-15 GEPMMEKKLLLI
+15 KLLLI

-65 EEEKPTHMLV
+65 EEEQPTHMLV

-80 KETFRHDVYQEYK
+80 SETFRHDVYQEYK

-117 GIQMMELDR
+117 GIQMMELHR

-136 AQTMPADKVRV
+136 ARTMPADRTRI

-155 QLVTSRIDVLITKR
+155 QLVTDQVEVLITKR
-169 GITDVQCMTEEL
+169 GITDVQCMTEDL
-181 FAEIYGGLKPI
+181 FAETYGGLKPI

-201 GDKSDNIPGVP
+201 GDKSDNIPGIP
-212 GIGEKTAVKLIASY
+212 GIGEKTAIKLISAY

-231 VYEHVDELKGKQKEK
+231 LYEHVEDLKGKQKEK
-246 IVENE
+246 VIANE
-251 HLARLSKELAT
+251 DLARLSKELAT
-262 IKCDVPIEA
+262 IKLDVPLDV
-271 TLDDLEI
+271 TLPDLQI
-278 ADVDTQVPYSLFQSL
+278 SDVDTQVPYSLFQSL
-293 GFKSLTNKFAPVV
+293 GFKSLTNRFAPVI
-306 KEEDKEELNVKT
+306 KEEDKEQLNVET
-318 VTSMPDI
+318 I
-325 TDAVLIVEQLREDYM
+325 TTLPSDVQDAVLVVEQLREDYM
-340 EEDIVGIA
+340 EEDIIGFSIA
-348 MAIEDTI
+348 TPNQI
-355 YVASPELIKDPAFK
+355 YVASRELVEDLAFRE
-369 AWIESDAKKICLDA
+369 WIESDHQKICLDA

-389 LRKHGMLLN
+389 LRKHGLKLQAFD
-398 SYEDLL
+398 DLL

-417 LDSIAGHYAL
+417 LASIAGHYAM
-427 MAPNEES
+427 MAPSEEA
-434 VFGKGAK
+434 VLGKGAK
-441 RAVPSDDLLHAYL
+441 RSVPTDELLHPYL
-454 AEKARMVERLFPKV
+454 AEKARMIERLFPKV
-468 VEELKANQQL
+468 QEELKANQQF

-489 GVLADMEWLGIKV
+489 GVLAEMEWTGIRV
-502 DVSTLQ
+502 DVATLQ
-508 EMQEDLKVRLT
+508 EMQHDLAGRLT
-519 NLESEIHE
+519 DLEE
-527 LAGEAFNINSPKQL
+527 LIYGQAGEAFNINSPKQL
-541 GVILFER
+541 GVILFEK
-548 LELPVMKKTKTGYS
+548 LELPAFKKTKTGYS
-562 TAAEVLERLSPFHP
+562 TAADVLEKLRPLHP
-576 IIEKIMLYRELG
+576 VIDHIMLYRELQ

-601 VKEDGKIHTRFAQTI
+601 IKEDGKIHTRFAQTI

-633 IRLEEGRKIRK
+633 VRIEEGRKIRK
-644 AFVPSEPGWSLYA
+644 AFVPSQAGWSLYA
-657 ADYSQIELRVMADM
+657 ADYSQIELRVMAHM
-671 SKDET
+671 SEDKT
-676 LVDAFRHGADI
+676 LVDAFLHDADI
-687 HTRTA
+687 HTQTA
-692 SNVFGVPQEEVTS
+692 SSVFSVDPGDVTGN
-705 AMRRQAK
+705 MRRQAK

-733 TRKEA
+733 SRKEA
-738 QSFIDRYFELFPQ
+738 QDFIDRYFELFPQ
-751 IKEFMDTAI
+751 IKLFMDAAI

-814 LDVHAALQ
+814 LDVHAAL
-822 EAGLQSRLLL
+822 EASPLKARLLL

-840 EGPDEEL
+840 EAPDEEL
-847 DQLKSLVKKAMEE
+847 DALKALVKQAMEQ

-874 GKSWFETK
+874 GHSWYETK